1 MKIQNVMATSIKIDT
16 VSATQSLRSMNTALR
31 ASTNAWKAEE
41 VQAKSVGDYL
51 KASQAKYE
59 GLGRSIDQVKEK
71 IKLIQERQKSL
82 DLTTED
88 GKNSYNRYAKQL
100 GVAVKQLSSMT
111 AQQERAKSAMQYQ
124 SSGLASLQSKYRSLT
139 EVNGSYVKRLEAEG
153 KGYEAAVAKL
163 DHYKT
168 SLNNLSKQQ
177 KIQKDELKRIA
188 EESGITSNAYKKQQ
202 VRVNETATSMA
213 KLTSKIKDSKSD
225 VSRYSTGLNELQS
238 KYKSTNSVAKSYV
251 NRLEA
256 EGKKYEAAK
265 TRLNSYKSA
274 VENLTKQQ
282 KIQENELAKIA
293 SESGRSSS
301 AYRAQE
307 VKVNQTATSISKLN
321 SKVKSA
327 QSEVNKLNPNGFN
340 KIANGAKHVTNA
352 ADKMKSSLKNAWEH
366 VKSGATAAAAGIG
379 AVGAAAISGAKK
391 AGNLEQSYKEITNL
405 AVTGGEKQKEAIK
418 NVSEMQRQGRA
429 MSIQYGKSQQDIAD
443 SYEELVKRGYS
454 TKQALG
460 AMRTELQAS
469 VASGDDFKDVVA
481 VSSTTLESFGMR
493 AKTTAQMTYN
503 TKRAVNE
510 LAYAADMTST
520 GFKDLG
526 YGMSYVGSSAHQAG
540 FGLSQ
545 TAAAMGILSNN
556 GLEASKAGTGLNE
569 VINRLSTATGNL
581 LKGDKKNALAKL
593 GIKPK
598 EITTSTGKLK
608 DLSTVFGVLNK
619 HMQGM
624 SKVQKINIMKSL
636 FGMTGEQA
644 GLILTK
650 YNKQLGTLSKQT
662 LRAGKDGDYVAKL
675 AKKNS
680 ETAKMQ
686 MARLKMTGE
695 AFSMT
700 LGAKMLPAINK
711 AGDSLVIFLTKTK
724 DGKKLTQDFANGV
737 GAVAN
742 GLVNLIKWATTHK
755 TEVKWIFGG
764 LLTGYSV
771 VKGAQFLQFLNKTRL
786 AMTELGVLDKSKT
799 AIKGIGS
806 AFKFTGKLAKAG
818 GKGILKAGKAFG
830 KSFVQST
837 KGAVDAVKSV
847 GSLIGK
853 GAKRVGS
860 EIADSGKFLGKQLVK
875 GFKGS
880 VKLVKSIGSSL
891 VNGTK
896 NLVSKSISL
905 GKRIGSAISKGAKST
920 LNFSKSLFGKGNSA
934 GKLTG
939 LLQSARSAGG
949 FKNLTTAGKIGTS
962 AAGIGVAVDT
972 ATSIVKAIKDKAGSR
987 KQYEDVGTAAGKG
1000 IGGAIGL
1007 WFGGPAGAAVGASIG
1022 AKVGKW
1028 GGDAVKSFTNGW
1040 KSKKPPKRFWSLENL
1055 GWSTKDTFNKI
1066 GKWGQGVGKKFG
1078 QGLAKGKSFAK
1089 KNAKAL
1095 ILTAVSPMLGIPA
1108 LLYKN
1113 NSKFHKW
1120 ANGVGKSIK
1129 KGLGSAKKNL
1139 NNFNKA
1145 VSKNVGNF
1153 TKSAGKKYRQFT
1165 SSVSKTFKKHW
1176 NQMYKHS
1183 SKGTKQIMR
1192 SIEKFGKNYV
1202 KINKKYGDETRKN
1215 FGSFSKR
1222 LKKNHGDL
1230 FKTIGQTTKTQLNIE
1245 KKRWTAN
1252 WKNIKSFAG
1261 GVWKGL
1267 TKNAGDMYKSLNAK
1281 THGGLGKV
1289 FNGFKSFGKSIG
1301 DFWKNLWKGV
1311 KNTFDNAIK
1320 GLKDTASNVGKFFSG
1335 KLKVGNIHL
1344 AEGTDWR
1351 KKYGYPAIVND
1362 GSDSPETNNREALID
1377 TDGTL
1382 KLFPNIRNLKW
1393 WMLPG
1398 QHVVSAHDLATMF
1411 GRGVHLASGTFD
1423 FNLLRNYRIRDEK
1436 TPDLLNKLVKINS
1449 RRLKLSLK
1457 TYDEDKERH
1466 EKTKRRREKKD
1477 RESKKTS
1484 RTKTRKDMEY
1494 LDSSFFT
1501 GGKSTG
1507 KIVSVSK
1514 LWLKKYL
1521 ESELPKKT
1529 RKRTRTTRRRSS
1541 SSRASSSSS
1550 RRSTTTTH
1558 RERTTVSASV
1568 RGLGSVRSLAAAIKS
1583 VSGRH
1588 TARVSVSAS
1597 NTKSVKS
1604 LKSALSKVKSKRIKV
1619 SVSGTKSV
1627 KSLSSALKGISKKG
1641 TLKGISSA
1649 SSRLKTLSKR
1659 TKSTKRSLKGLS
1671 SANSK
1676 ASKTNKT
1683 LANQLSKTSSKVKSL
1698 YKAAK
1703 KNKFGKE
1710 IKSQAEEAVKSL
1722 KGKGN
1727 FAKTFESM
1735 TKKFGKDLKSMS
1747 KDSTKEF
1754 KSMWSNIEKTSK
1766 SGENSTHKS
1775 FNTFSSSYKR
1785 GWKSLESGVST
1796 TFDHFWTTMRKTAGK
1811 GLNKVID
1818 VLNSGIGKIDTVIS
1832 NFGGNKNAVHKVGG
1846 VHYATGTGYF
1856 AGRRPITGPTWTILN
1871 DGNDSPET
1879 QNREGIYN
1887 KQTGE
1892 LTVVNGRNVPKLL
1905 DSRHEVFNASEMRD
1919 LGFTH
1924 YASGTGYLKRL
1935 YDQAKHY
1942 WNNPTKTG
1950 DSLFGKITG
1959 LVGAINSLANGML
1972 KDGKN
1977 HGTEWWSQLW
1987 KMVEDKVE
1995 DGGDATLT
2003 GLVKAMAKNG
2013 DGKIY
2018 QWGATGPKEFDCSGL
2033 VMYTLKKDF
2042 GIDYPHF
2049 SGNQYS
2055 VSQHISRS
2063 EAKPGDLVFW
2073 GRNGS
2078 IHVGAYAGGGKYY
2091 SAYGPNGTHGIGMMP
2106 LSSVVGYG
2114 KPLFARVRGL
2124 KQNDD
2129 KHEEVKANTN
2139 LQKLI
2144 KNQVGKGFWKTI
2156 NKIADE
2162 FGDAGGAGNVK
2173 LTGDLT
2179 HKSLQLA
2186 KALKRADPKATAKG
2200 IAALISNAIAES
2212 TLNPGITNGI
2222 GATGLW
2228 QFLGSRRTGL
2238 ENYARNHHGSY
2249 HNAGIQIDY
2258 ALHGDSSRALFKQ
2271 LLEGSRS
2278 PYSMAYQFSQQWEV
2292 GGNDAGHAAHANSLY
2307 KLLKDHGY
2315 ANGGIVS
2322 SPQLAMIG
2330 EGNGPETIVPWD
2342 ITKRAKAYQLMSRTL
2357 KHFKQQDNP
2366 TDQSGDSKILLEILK
2381 VMTLI
2386 EKKLD
2391 TEITE
2396 TRRLAEQPI
2405 NVSGDFNVDGRKFA
2419 RYLRTYL
2426 REFDRQTVVRGRY
2439 NLSDR

>member
-1 MKIQNVMATSIKIDT
+1 MRIQNVMATSIKIDT
-16 VSATQSLRSMNTALR
+16 VSATQSLRSMNTALK

-41 VQAKSVGDYL
+41 VQAKSVGNYL
-51 KASQAKYE
+51 KASQARYE
-59 GLGRSIDQVKEK
+59 GLGRSIDQAKEK
-71 IKLIQERQKSL
+71 IKLIQERQKAL

-88 GKNSYNRYAKQL
+88 GRNSYNRYAKQL
-100 GVAVKQLSSMT
+100 GITVKQLSSMT

-124 SSGLASLQSKYRSLT
+124 TSGLASLQSRYRSLN
-139 EVNGSYVKRLEAEG
+139 EVNSSYVK
-153 KGYEAAVAKL
+153 
-163 DHYKT
+163 
-168 SLNNLSKQQ
+168 
-177 KIQKDELKRIA
+177 
-188 EESGITSNAYKKQQ
+188 
-202 VRVNETATSMA
+202 
-213 KLTSKIKDSKSD
+213 
-225 VSRYSTGLNELQS
+225 
-238 KYKSTNSVAKSYV
+238 
-251 NRLEA
+251 RLEA

-265 TRLNSYKSA
+265 TRLTSYKSA

-282 KIQENELAKIA
+282 KIQESELSRIA
-293 SESGRSSS
+293 SESGKASS
-301 AYRAQE
+301 AYHAQE

-443 SYEELVKRGYS
+443 SYEELVKRGYT

-662 LRAGKDGDYVAKL
+662 LKAGKDGDYVAKL

-786 AMTELGVLDKSKT
+786 AMSELGVLGKLKSIPTGFSTKF
-799 AIKGIGS
+799 AHMAQHISS
-806 AFKFTGKLAKAG
+806 AFSTTKRLAKAG
-818 GKGILKAGKAFG
+818 GKGVSFAAKEMRKSLSKQFG
-830 KSFVQST
+830 LIT
-837 KGAVDAVKSV
+837 KGVK
-847 GSLIGK
+847 GLGK
-853 GAKRVGS
+853 GIWNSAKWAGGQAKS
-860 EIADSGKFLGKQLVK
+860 AGKFLGSEISK
-875 GFKGS
+875 GFKAS
-880 VKLVKSIGSSL
+880 
-891 VNGTK
+891 
-896 NLVSKSISL
+896 
-905 GKRIGSAISKGAKST
+905 
-920 LNFSKSLFGKGNSA
+920 LNFGKGLFGKGSGA
-934 GKLTG
+934 GKLNG
-939 LLQSARSAGG
+939 LLQSAHSAGG
-949 FKNLTTAGKIGTS
+949 FKNLTTAGKVGTGL
-962 AAGIGVAVDT
+962 AGAGVAVDT
-972 ATSIVKAIKDKAGSR
+972 ATSIVKAIKDKVGSR

-1007 WFGGPAGAAVGASIG
+1007 WFGGPAGAAVGATIG

-1040 KSKKPPKRFWSLENL
+1040 KSKKPSKNFWSLENL
-1055 GWSTKDTFNKI
+1055 GWSTKDTFSKI

-1078 QGLAKGKSFAK
+1078 QGLNKGKSFAK
-1089 KNAKAL
+1089 KNAKELA
-1095 ILTAVSPMLGIPA
+1095 LTAISPIVGIPA

-1113 NSKFHKW
+1113 NPKFRKW
-1120 ANGVGKSIK
+1120 ANGVGKSVK
-1129 KGLGSAKKNL
+1129 KGFNSVKKNVS
-1139 NNFNKA
+1139 NFNKS
-1145 VSKNVGNF
+1145 VSKNVGDF

-1192 SIEKFGKNYV
+1192 STEKFGKNYV

-1267 TKNAGDMYKSLNAK
+1267 TKNADDMYKSLNAK

-1311 KNTFDNAIK
+1311 KDTFDNAIK

-1382 KLFPNIRNLKW
+1382 KLFPNVRNLKW

-1398 QHVVSAHDLATMF
+1398 QHVVNAHDLATMF
-1411 GRGVHLASGTFD
+1411 GRSVHLASGTFD

-1436 TPDLLNKLVKINS
+1436 TPDPLNKLVKINS

-1514 LWLKKYL
+1514 SWLKKYL

-1529 RKRTRTTRRRSS
+1529 RKRTRTTRRRPS
-1541 SSRASSSSS
+1541 SSRSSSSSS

-1568 RGLGSVRSLAAAIKS
+1568 RGLGSVRSLAAAIES

-1604 LKSALSKVKSKRIKV
+1604 LKTALSKVKSKRIKV
-1619 SVSGTKSV
+1619 SVSETKSV

-1659 TKSTKRSLKGLS
+1659 TKSTRSSLKGLS

-1676 ASKTNKT
+1676 ASRTNKT

-1846 VHYATGTGYF
+1846 VHYATGTGF
-1856 AGRRPITGPTWTILN
+1856 FGSQRRPIVGKTLAILN
-1871 DGNDSPET
+1871 DGFDSPET
-1879 QNREGIYN
+1879 NNREGIFD
-1887 KQTGE
+1887 KTTGE
-1892 LTVVNGRNVPKLL
+1892 LSVVNGRNVPVVL
-1905 DSRHEVFNASEMRD
+1905 DQRHEVFNASEMRD
-1919 LGFTH
+1919 LGVTRHF
-1924 YASGTGYLKRL
+1924 ASGTGWLKKL
-1935 YDQAKHY
+1935 YEEAKKF
-1942 WNNPTKTG
+1942 WKQPVKTAESNF
-1950 DSLFGKITG
+1950 DKVTG
-1959 LVGAINSLANGML
+1959 LTGAINNLAQSAKKISQAQGVN
-1972 KDGKN
+1972 
-1977 HGTEWWSQLW
+1977 WWSQLW
-1987 KMVEDKVE
+1987 KMVEDKVNDDDLGPAKGLLKAVE
-1995 DGGDATLT
+1995 KLGKGKPYIWGGY
-2003 GLVKAMAKNG
+2003 GVHAKG
-2013 DGKIY
+2013 
-2018 QWGATGPKEFDCSGL
+2018 FDCSGL
-2033 VMYTLKKDF
+2033 VSTALEEYF
-2042 GIDYPHF
+2042 H
-2049 SGNQYS
+2049 SGWGHLDVAGLWS
-2055 VSQHISRS
+2055 HAHEIPKSK
-2063 EAKPGDLVFW
+2063 AKPGDPVFW
-2073 GRNGS
+2073 LPDG
-2078 IHVGAYAGGGKYY
+2078 HVGVYAGHSKYY
-2091 SAYGPNGTHGIGMMP
+2091 SAFGPDIGMHSIFGQDP
-2106 LSSVVGYG
+2106 GT
-2114 KPLFARVRGL
+2114 RGPVFGRF
-2124 KQNDD
+2124 KGINTEGSKTSDD
-2129 KHEEVKANTN
+2129 DVKVKTN
-2139 LQKLI
+2139 NKLQKQI
-2144 KNQVGKGFWKTI
+2144 KIQVGKGFWSTI
-2156 NKIADE
+2156 QKISDKYGEHDDGLQAGKPS
-2162 FGDAGGAGNVK
+2162 GDH
-2173 LTGDLT
+2173 T
-2179 HKSLQLA
+2179 HW
-2186 KALKRADPKATAKG
+2186 LKQAHVPKKYWSAMNFIFTHESSWNPKAYNPQPTPTGHARG
-2200 IAALISNAIAES
+2200 IGQLTDAQMHYVRRHGSVNNAIAQIMGAYDYMNDRYG
-2212 TLNPGITNGI
+2212 NPDK
-2222 GATGLW
+2222 AEAFW
-2228 QFLGSRRTGL
+2228 K
-2238 ENYARNHHGSY
+2238 A
-2249 HNAGIQIDY
+2249 HN
-2258 ALHGDSSRALFKQ
+2258 
-2271 LLEGSRS
+2271 
-2278 PYSMAYQFSQQWEV
+2278 W
-2292 GGNDAGHAAHANSLY
+2292 
-2307 KLLKDHGY
+2307 Y
-2315 ANGGIVS
+2315 ANGDIVTN
-2322 SPQLAMIG
+2322 PQIAVVG

-2342 ITKRAKAYQLMSRTL
+2342 ITKRARAYRLMDRTL
-2357 KHFKQQDNP
+2357 KHFKQQDAP
-2366 TDQSGDSKILLEILK
+2366 TSQGEDSKLLLEILK
-2381 VMTLI
+2381 VMTSI

-2391 TEITE
+2391 SEITE
-2396 TRRLAEQPI
+2396 TRRLGEQPI
-2405 NVSGDFNVDGRKFA
+2405 NISGDFNVDGRKFA
-2419 RYLRTYL
+2419 RYIRTYL

>member
-1 MKIQNVMATSIKIDT
+1 MRWKGGKMRIQNVMATSIKIDT
-16 VSATQSLRSMNTALR
+16 VSATQSLRSMNTALK

-41 VQAKSVGDYL
+41 VQAKSVGNYL
-51 KASQAKYE
+51 KASQARYE
-59 GLGRSIDQVKEK
+59 GLGRSIDQAKEK
-71 IKLIQERQKSL
+71 IKLIQERQKAL

-88 GKNSYNRYAKQL
+88 GRNSYNRYAKQL
-100 GVAVKQLSSMT
+100 GITVKQLSSMT

-124 SSGLASLQSKYRSLT
+124 TSGLASLQSRYRSLN
-139 EVNGSYVKRLEAEG
+139 EVNSSYVK
-153 KGYEAAVAKL
+153 
-163 DHYKT
+163 
-168 SLNNLSKQQ
+168 
-177 KIQKDELKRIA
+177 
-188 EESGITSNAYKKQQ
+188 
-202 VRVNETATSMA
+202 
-213 KLTSKIKDSKSD
+213 
-225 VSRYSTGLNELQS
+225 
-238 KYKSTNSVAKSYV
+238 
-251 NRLEA
+251 RLEA

-265 TRLNSYKSA
+265 TRLTSYKSA

-282 KIQENELAKIA
+282 KIQESELSRIA
-293 SESGRSSS
+293 SESGKASS
-301 AYRAQE
+301 AYHAQE

-352 ADKMKSSLKNAWEH
+352 ADKMKSSLKNTWEH

-443 SYEELVKRGYS
+443 SYEELVKRGYT

-662 LRAGKDGDYVAKL
+662 LKAGKDGDYVAKL

-700 LGAKMLPAINK
+700 LGAKMLPAINR

-742 GLVNLIKWATTHK
+742 GLVDLIKWATTHK

-786 AMTELGVLDKSKT
+786 AMSELGVLSKSKT
-799 AIKGIGS
+799 AIKGVGT
-806 AFKFTGKLAKAG
+806 AFKFTAKLAKAG
-818 GKGILKAGKAFG
+818 GKGILTAGKAFG
-830 KSFVQST
+830 KSFIQSA
-837 KGAVDAVKSV
+837 KGAGSAIKSV
-847 GSLIGK
+847 GSILGK

-860 EIADSGKFLGKQLVK
+860 DLVDSGKFLGKQLVK

-880 VKLVKSIGSSL
+880 VKLGKSIGSSL
-891 VNGTK
+891 VNGAKSLVTK
-896 NLVSKSISL
+896 SVSL
-905 GKRIGSAISKGAKST
+905 GKKIGSAISKGAKST
-920 LNFSKSLFGKGNSA
+920 FKFSESLFEKGNSA

-939 LLQSARSAGG
+939 LLQSAHSAGG
-949 FKNLTTAGKIGTS
+949 FKNLTTAGKVGTGL
-962 AAGIGVAVDT
+962 AGAGVAVDT
-972 ATSIVKAIKDKAGSR
+972 ATSIVKAIKDKVGSR
-987 KQYEDVGTAAGKG
+987 KQYEDVGTSAGKG

-1007 WFGGPAGAAVGASIG
+1007 WFGGPAGAAVGATIG

-1040 KSKKPPKRFWSLENL
+1040 KSKKPPKNFWSLENL
-1055 GWSTKDTFNKI
+1055 GWSTKDTFSKI
-1066 GKWGQGVGKKFG
+1066 GKWGQGVGQKFG
-1078 QGLAKGKSFAK
+1078 QGLNKGKSFAK
-1089 KNAKAL
+1089 KNAKELA
-1095 ILTAVSPMLGIPA
+1095 LTAVSPMLGIPA

-1113 NSKFHKW
+1113 NPKFRKW
-1120 ANGVGKSIK
+1120 ANGVGKSVK
-1129 KGLGSAKKNL
+1129 KGFNSVKKNVG
-1139 NNFNKA
+1139 NFNKS

-1153 TKSAGKKYRQFT
+1153 TKSVGKKYRQFT
-1165 SSVSKTFKKHW
+1165 SSASKTFKKHW
-1176 NQMYKHS
+1176 DQIYKHS

-1192 SIEKFGKNYV
+1192 STEKFGKNYV

-1245 KKRWTAN
+1245 KKRWSAS
-1252 WKNIKSFAG
+1252 WKNIRSFTG

-1267 TKNAGDMYKSLNAK
+1267 TKNAGDMYKSLNSK

-1289 FNGFKSFGKSIG
+1289 LTKFKAFGKSVG
-1301 DFWKNLWKGV
+1301 DFWNNLWKGV
-1311 KNTFDNAIK
+1311 RDTFDRTIK
-1320 GLKDTASNVGKFFSG
+1320 GLKDAAGNVGKFFTG

-1344 AEGTDWR
+1344 ADGTDWK

-1362 GSDSPETNNREALID
+1362 GSDSPETNNREGLID

-1382 KLFPNIRNLKW
+1382 KIFPNVRNLKW

-1398 QHVVSAHDLATMF
+1398 QHVVNAHDLATMF
-1411 GRGVHLASGTFD
+1411 GSGVHLASGTLDFD
-1423 FNLLRNYRIRDEK
+1423 LLKNYKIGDVKTPNLLS
-1436 TPDLLNKLVKINS
+1436 KLVKINS
-1449 RRLKLSLK
+1449 QSLKLKLK
-1457 TYDEDKERH
+1457 TYAEDKERH

-1477 RESKKTS
+1477 RKAK
-1484 RTKTRKDMEY
+1484 RTTRTRKGMEY

-1514 LWLKKYL
+1514 SWLKKYL
-1521 ESELPKKT
+1521 ESKLPKRS
-1529 RKRTRTTRRRSS
+1529 RKRTRTTRHKSS
-1541 SSRASSSSS
+1541 SSRSSS
-1550 RRSTTTTH
+1550 RSRNTTTTR
-1558 RERTTVSASV
+1558 RERTSVSASV
-1568 RGLGSVRSLAAAIKS
+1568 SGLSSVRSLAAAIKA
-1583 VSGRH
+1583 VSGSH
-1588 TARVSVSAS
+1588 TAKITVSAS
-1597 NTKSVKS
+1597 SAKSVKS
-1604 LKSALSKVKSKRIKV
+1604 LKAALSKVKSKRIKV
-1619 SVSGTKSV
+1619 SISGTKSV
-1627 KSLSSALKGISKKG
+1627 KSLLSALKGVGKKS

-1649 SSRLKTLSKR
+1649 SSRLRTLSKR
-1659 TKSTKRSLKGLS
+1659 TKSTKSSIKGLS

-1683 LANQLSKTSSKVKSL
+1683 LASRLSKTSSKVKSL
-1698 YKAAK
+1698 YKSAK

-1710 IKSQAEEAVKSL
+1710 IKSQAQTAVKSL

-1727 FAKTFESM
+1727 FAQTFERM
-1735 TKKFGKDLKSMS
+1735 TKKFDKDLKIMS
-1747 KDSTKEF
+1747 KNSRKEF
-1754 KSMWSNIEKTSK
+1754 KSMWSSIEKTSK
-1766 SGENSTHKS
+1766 SGENATHKS
-1775 FNTFSSSYKR
+1775 LNSFSSKYRR

-1796 TFDHFWTTMRKTAGK
+1796 TFNHFWTTMRKTAGK

-1818 VLNSGIGKIDTVIS
+1818 VLNSGIGKIDTVIG

-1846 VHYATGTGYF
+1846 VHYATGTGYL
-1856 AGRRPITGPTWTILN
+1856 GSQRRPITGPTLAILN
-1871 DGNDSPET
+1871 DGFDSPET
-1879 QNREGIYN
+1879 GNREGVYD
-1887 KQTGE
+1887 KTTGE
-1892 LTVVNGRNVPKLL
+1892 LSVVNGRNVPLVL
-1905 DSRHEVFNASEMRD
+1905 DQRHEVFNASEMRD
-1919 LGFTH
+1919 LGVTRHF
-1924 YASGTGYLKRL
+1924 ASGTGWLKKL
-1935 YDQAKHY
+1935 YEEAKKF
-1942 WNNPTKTG
+1942 WKQPIKTAEAN
-1950 DSLFGKITG
+1950 FGKVTG
-1959 LVGAINSLANGML
+1959 LSGAVNTLTKGMM
-1972 KDGKN
+1972 KVATSQSTK
-1977 HGTEWWSQLW
+1977 WWSQLW
-1987 KMVEDKVE
+1987 KMVQDKVN
-1995 DGGDATLT
+1995 DDDLGPAS
-2003 GLVKAMAKNG
+2003 GLLKAVEKLGRGTSYSQARR
-2013 DGKIY
+2013 Y
-2018 QWGATGPKEFDCSGL
+2018 GPNSYDCSGL
-2033 VMYTLKKDF
+2033 VSKAMNEYYHKNWGPLTVAGLW
-2042 GIDYPHF
+2042 PHA
-2049 SGNQYS
+2049 
-2055 VSQHISRS
+2055 HKISRS
-2063 EAKPGDLVFW
+2063 EARPGDPIFW
-2073 GRNGS
+2073 LPNY
-2078 IHVGAYAGGGKYY
+2078 HVGVYAGGDKYW
-2091 SAYGPNGTHGIGMMP
+2091 SAFSPSAHPQVGMHSIAGSVPGVKPTFARFNGTNTSGND
-2106 LSSVVGYG
+2106 SSNKDV
-2114 KPLFARVRGL
+2114 K
-2124 KQNDD
+2124 
-2129 KHEEVKANTN
+2129 VKANN
-2139 LQKLI
+2139 ALQKFI
-2144 KNQVGKGFWKTI
+2144 KPQVGKGFWQI
-2156 NKIADE
+2156 IQKIHDKY
-2162 FGDAGGAGNVK
+2162 GDKGVLLNGFAIGEGAPARAK
-2173 LTGDLT
+2173 A
-2179 HKSLQLA
+2179 LA
-2186 KALKRADPKATAKG
+2186 KALKRLDPRATRNG
-2200 IAALISNAIAES
+2200 IAAILGNWFFES
-2212 TLNPGITNGI
+2212 GGLNPGISNSAGAI
-2222 GATGLW
+2222 G
-2228 QFLGSRRTGL
+2228 LGQWLDRRPAL
-2238 ENYARNHHGSY
+2238 RAYARRHGKSWKDPATQLNFAMYGDSANTSIFKRILEGHGSISSLAAAFSREWERGGY
-2249 HNAGIQIDY
+2249 
-2258 ALHGDSSRALFKQ
+2258 DSQ
-2271 LLEGSRS
+2271 HVQG
-2278 PYSMAYQFSQQWEV
+2278 
-2292 GGNDAGHAAHANSLY
+2292 ANTVRKIL
-2307 KLLKDHGY
+2307 GY
-2315 ANGGIVS
+2315 ANGGIVTN
-2322 SPQLAMIG
+2322 PQIAVVG

-2342 ITKRAKAYQLMSRTL
+2342 ITKRARAYRLIDRTL
-2357 KHFKQQDNP
+2357 KHFKQQDAP
-2366 TDQSGDSKILLEILK
+2366 TSQGEDSKLLLEILK
-2381 VMTLI
+2381 VMTSI

-2391 TEITE
+2391 SEITE
-2396 TRRLAEQPI
+2396 TRRLGEQPI

>member
-1 MKIQNVMATSIKIDT
+1 MRIQNVMATSIKIDT
-16 VSATQSLRSMNTALR
+16 VSATQSLRSMNTALK
-31 ASTNAWKAEE
+31 ASTSAWKAEE
-41 VQAKSVGDYL
+41 VQAKSVGNYL
-51 KASQAKYE
+51 KASQARYE
-59 GLGRSIDQVKEK
+59 GLGRSIDQAKEK
-71 IKLIQERQKSL
+71 IKLIQERQKAL

-88 GKNSYNRYAKQL
+88 GRNSYNRYARQL
-100 GVAVKQLSSMT
+100 GITVKQLSSMI
-111 AQQERAKSAMQYQ
+111 AQQKRARSSLSYE
-124 SSGLASLQSKYRSLT
+124 SSGLAELQKHYRESISLNKSYVDRLESEGKTYLANKARVSGYRNSIANLTKQYEAQSKELNRIAS
-139 EVNGSYVKRLEAEG
+139 ESG
-153 KGYEAAVAKL
+153 
-163 DHYKT
+163 KT
-168 SLNNLSKQQ
+168 SS
-177 KIQKDELKRIA
+177 
-188 EESGITSNAYKKQQ
+188 AYKVQQ
-202 VRVNETATSMA
+202 TRVNETAT
-213 KLTSKIKDSKSD
+213 
-225 VSRYSTGLNELQS
+225 
-238 KYKSTNSVAKSYV
+238 
-251 NRLEA
+251 
-256 EGKKYEAAK
+256 
-265 TRLNSYKSA
+265 
-274 VENLTKQQ
+274 
-282 KIQENELAKIA
+282 
-293 SESGRSSS
+293 
-301 AYRAQE
+301 
-307 VKVNQTATSISKLN
+307 
-321 SKVKSA
+321 
-327 QSEVNKLNPNGFN
+327 
-340 KIANGAKHVTNA
+340 
-352 ADKMKSSLKNAWEH
+352 
-366 VKSGATAAAAGIG
+366 
-379 AVGAAAISGAKK
+379 
-391 AGNLEQSYKEITNL
+391 
-405 AVTGGEKQKEAIK
+405 
-418 NVSEMQRQGRA
+418 
-429 MSIQYGKSQQDIAD
+429 
-443 SYEELVKRGYS
+443 
-454 TKQALG
+454 
-460 AMRTELQAS
+460 
-469 VASGDDFKDVVA
+469 
-481 VSSTTLESFGMR
+481 
-493 AKTTAQMTYN
+493 
-503 TKRAVNE
+503 
-510 LAYAADMTST
+510 
-520 GFKDLG
+520 
-526 YGMSYVGSSAHQAG
+526 
-540 FGLSQ
+540 
-545 TAAAMGILSNN
+545 
-556 GLEASKAGTGLNE
+556 
-569 VINRLSTATGNL
+569 
-581 LKGDKKNALAKL
+581 
-593 GIKPK
+593 
-598 EITTSTGKLK
+598 
-608 DLSTVFGVLNK
+608 
-619 HMQGM
+619 
-624 SKVQKINIMKSL
+624 
-636 FGMTGEQA
+636 
-644 GLILTK
+644 
-650 YNKQLGTLSKQT
+650 
-662 LRAGKDGDYVAKL
+662 
-675 AKKNS
+675 
-680 ETAKMQ
+680 
-686 MARLKMTGE
+686 
-695 AFSMT
+695 
-700 LGAKMLPAINK
+700 AINK
-711 AGDSLVIFLTKTK
+711 AKSAVSGLESEN
-724 DGKKLTQDFANGV
+724 KKLNPSIWDKIKSKISGV
-737 GAVAN
+737 NEKAVE
-742 GLVNLIKWATTHK
+742 THK
-755 TEVKWIFGG
+755 TLKEVFMGSALGNAVSNAASNLGSSLKSAYEEGMQLNLG
-764 LLTGYSV
+764 LAKINGRFKSMGMNNREIKALDKQIGELKANTDLAGDSASDLQAHMLNWSTIGNKGAMQMAKTVAGIGDSSKLSGQQIAQLSASLMRVGSTGKVTYSSLSRITKAAPSFMETLAKGAGMSQSKLRDLLKTGNVTQKQFQTWMANASKFANESFKGYSQTQA
-771 VKGAQFLQFLNKTRL
+771 GALKSMTVAKQKLEQQFTKPIFDAKTSGLQALKDI
-786 AMTELGVLDKSKT
+786 MTSKEVMSGANQLGKAISDTIGYLDKHKADITGVTKDIVSLGVSIGKETWKDASGIIMDIGKSFGLISGNAKKSKDPLHVLKLSMDGLAKNKT
-799 AIKGIGS
+799 AIQWISKAIIAMAAAKGISHVGMGLLGVANNGYKAYKNIKALRNGFKGLQDIKDLKGPEH
-806 AFKFTGKLAKAG
+806 AFAHLGQTIGKLAPK
-818 GKGILKAGKAFG
+818 
-830 KSFVQST
+830 
-837 KGAVDAVKSV
+837 
-847 GSLIGK
+847 
-853 GAKRVGS
+853 
-860 EIADSGKFLGKQLVK
+860 VK
-875 GFKGS
+875 GLFNQKG
-880 VKLVKSIGSSL
+880 G
-891 VNGTK
+891 
-896 NLVSKSISL
+896 
-905 GKRIGSAISKGAKST
+905 
-920 LNFSKSLFGKGNSA
+920 A
-934 GKLTG
+934 GKLSG

-962 AAGIGVAVDT
+962 AAGVGVTVDT

-1055 GWSTKDTFNKI
+1055 GWSTKDTFTKI

-1089 KNAKAL
+1089 KNAKELA
-1095 ILTAVSPMLGIPA
+1095 LTAVSPMLGIPA

-1113 NSKFHKW
+1113 NPKFRKW

-1129 KGLGSAKKNL
+1129 KGLGSAKKNV

-1153 TKSAGKKYRQFT
+1153 TKSASKKYRQFT

-1301 DFWKNLWKGV
+1301 DFWKNLWKDV
-1311 KNTFDNAIK
+1311 KDTFDNAIK

-1351 KKYGYPAIVND
+1351 KKYGYSAIVND

-1398 QHVVSAHDLATMF
+1398 QHVVNAHDLATMF

-1484 RTKTRKDMEY
+1484 RTHTRKDMEY

-1514 LWLKKYL
+1514 SWLKKYL

-1541 SSRASSSSS
+1541 SSRSSSSSS
-1550 RRSTTTTH
+1550 RRSTTTTR

-1583 VSGRH
+1583 VSGKH

-1627 KSLSSALKGISKKG
+1627 KSLSSALNGISKKG

-1659 TKSTKRSLKGLS
+1659 TKSTRSSLKGLS

-1676 ASKTNKT
+1676 ASRTNKT

-1796 TFDHFWTTMRKTAGK
+1796 NFDHFWTTMRKTAGK

-1818 VLNSGIGKIDTVIS
+1818 VLNSGIGKIDTVIG

-1856 AGRRPITGPTWTILN
+1856 AGRRPITRPTWTVLN

-1972 KDGKN
+1972 KSGQKQ
-1977 HGTEWWSQLW
+1977 GAEWWSQLW

-1995 DGGDATLT
+1995 DDGDATLT

-2013 DGKIY
+2013 HGKIY

-2073 GRNGS
+2073 GRNGG
-2078 IHVGAYAGGGKYY
+2078 IHVGAYAGHNQYY

-2124 KQNDD
+2124 KQKDD
-2129 KHEEVKANTN
+2129 KHEEVKANTK

-2156 NKIADE
+2156 SKIADK

-2179 HKSLQLA
+2179 QKSLQLA

-2212 TLNPGITNGI
+2212 TLNAGVTNGS

-2228 QFLGSRRTGL
+2228 QFLGSRRVGL
-2238 ENYARNHHGSY
+2238 ENYARRHGGSY

-2258 ALHGDSSRALFKQ
+2258 ALHGDSSRALFKE

-2278 PYSMAYQFSQQWEV
+2278 PYSMAYQFSRQWEI
-2292 GGNDAGHAAHANSLY
+2292 GGNDAGHAAHADSLY

-2315 ANGGIVS
+2315 ANGGVIS
-2322 SPQLAMIG
+2322 SPQLAMVG
-2330 EGNGPETIVPWD
+2330 EGNGPETIIPWD
-2342 ITKRAKAYQLMSRTL
+2342 ITKRARAYRLMDRTL
-2357 KHFKQQDNP
+2357 KHFKQQDDP
-2366 TDQSGDSKILLEILK
+2366 TSQGEDSKILLEILK
-2381 VMTLI
+2381 VMTSI
-2386 EKKLD
+2386 EKKID
-2391 TEITE
+2391 SEITE
-2396 TRRLAEQPI
+2396 TRKLGEQPI

-2419 RYLRTYL
+2419 RYIRTYL

>member
-1 MKIQNVMATSIKIDT
+1 MRIQNVMATSIKIDT
-16 VSATQSLRSMNTALR
+16 VSATQSLRSMNTALK

-41 VQAKSVGDYL
+41 VQAKSVGNYL
-51 KASQAKYE
+51 KASQARYE
-59 GLGRSIDQVKEK
+59 GLGRSIDQAKEK
-71 IKLIQERQKSL
+71 IKLIQERQKAL

-88 GKNSYNRYAKQL
+88 GRNSYNRYAKQL
-100 GVAVKQLSSMT
+100 GITVKQLSSMT

-124 SSGLASLQSKYRSLT
+124 TSGLASLQSRYRSLN
-139 EVNGSYVKRLEAEG
+139 EVNSSYVK
-153 KGYEAAVAKL
+153 
-163 DHYKT
+163 
-168 SLNNLSKQQ
+168 
-177 KIQKDELKRIA
+177 
-188 EESGITSNAYKKQQ
+188 
-202 VRVNETATSMA
+202 
-213 KLTSKIKDSKSD
+213 
-225 VSRYSTGLNELQS
+225 
-238 KYKSTNSVAKSYV
+238 
-251 NRLEA
+251 RLEA

-265 TRLNSYKSA
+265 TRLTSYKSA

-282 KIQENELAKIA
+282 KIQESELSRIA
-293 SESGRSSS
+293 SESGKASS
-301 AYRAQE
+301 AYHAQE

-352 ADKMKSSLKNAWEH
+352 ADKMKSSLKNTWEH

-443 SYEELVKRGYS
+443 SYEELVKRGYT

-662 LRAGKDGDYVAKL
+662 LKAGKDGDYVAKL

-700 LGAKMLPAINK
+700 LGAKMLPAINR

-742 GLVNLIKWATTHK
+742 GLVDLIKWATTHK

-837 KGAVDAVKSV
+837 KGAGDAVKSV

-860 EIADSGKFLGKQLVK
+860 DIADSGKFLGKQLVK

-880 VKLVKSIGSSL
+880 VKLGKSIGSSL

-939 LLQSARSAGG
+939 LLQSAHSAGG

-962 AAGIGVAVDT
+962 TAGVGVAVDT

-1007 WFGGPAGAAVGASIG
+1007 WFGGPAGAAVGATIG

-1040 KSKKPPKRFWSLENL
+1040 KSKKPPKNFWSLENL
-1055 GWSTKDTFNKI
+1055 GWSTKDTFSKI

-1089 KNAKAL
+1089 KNAKELA
-1095 ILTAVSPMLGIPA
+1095 LTAVSPMLGIPA

-1113 NSKFHKW
+1113 NPKFRKW

-1129 KGLGSAKKNL
+1129 KGLGSAKKNVS
-1139 NNFNKA
+1139 NFNKS

-1245 KKRWTAN
+1245 KKRWSAS
-1252 WKNIKSFAG
+1252 WKNIRSFAG

-1267 TKNAGDMYKSLNAK
+1267 TKNAGDMYKSLNSK

-1289 FNGFKSFGKSIG
+1289 LTKFKAFGKSVG
-1301 DFWKNLWKGV
+1301 DFWNDLWKGV
-1311 KNTFDNAIK
+1311 KDTFDNTIK
-1320 GLKDTASNVGKFFSG
+1320 GLKDTANNVGKFFSG

-1344 AEGTDWR
+1344 ADGTDWK

-1382 KLFPNIRNLKW
+1382 KLFPNVRNLKW

-1398 QHVVSAHDLATMF
+1398 QHVVNAHDLATMF
-1411 GRGVHLASGTFD
+1411 GSGVHLASGTLDFD
-1423 FNLLRNYRIRDEK
+1423 LLKNYKIGDVKTPNLLS
-1436 TPDLLNKLVKINS
+1436 KLVKINS
-1449 RRLKLSLK
+1449 QSLKLKLK
-1457 TYDEDKERH
+1457 TYAEDKERH

-1477 RESKKTS
+1477 RKAK
-1484 RTKTRKDMEY
+1484 RTTRTRKGMEY

-1514 LWLKKYL
+1514 SWLKKYL
-1521 ESELPKKT
+1521 ESKLPKRS
-1529 RKRTRTTRRRSS
+1529 RKRTRTTRHKSS
-1541 SSRASSSSS
+1541 SSRSSS
-1550 RRSTTTTH
+1550 RSRNTTTTR
-1558 RERTTVSASV
+1558 RERTSVSASV
-1568 RGLGSVRSLAAAIKS
+1568 SGLSSVRSLAAAIKA
-1583 VSGRH
+1583 VSGSH
-1588 TARVSVSAS
+1588 TAKITVSAS
-1597 NTKSVKS
+1597 SAKSVKS
-1604 LKSALSKVKSKRIKV
+1604 LKAALSKVKSKRIKV
-1619 SVSGTKSV
+1619 SISGTKSV
-1627 KSLSSALKGISKKG
+1627 KSLLSALKGVGKKS

-1659 TKSTKRSLKGLS
+1659 TKSTRSSLKGLS

-1747 KDSTKEF
+1747 KVSTKEF

-1766 SGENSTHKS
+1766 SGENATQKS
-1775 FNTFSSSYKR
+1775 FNSFDSKYKR
-1785 GWKSLESGVST
+1785 GWKSLESGVAT
-1796 TFDHFWTTMRKTAGK
+1796 TFNHFWTTMGKTAVK
-1811 GLNKVID
+1811 GINKVIAI
-1818 VLNSGIGKIDTVIS
+1818 LNSGIGKIDTVIG

-1846 VHYATGTGYF
+1846 VHYATGTGF
-1856 AGRRPITGPTWTILN
+1856 FGSQRRPIVGPTLAILN
-1871 DGNDSPET
+1871 DGFDSPET
-1879 QNREGIYN
+1879 NNREGIFD
-1887 KQTGE
+1887 KTTGE
-1892 LTVVNGRNVPKLL
+1892 LSVVNGRNVPVVL
-1905 DSRHEVFNASEMRD
+1905 DQRHEVFNASEMRN
-1919 LGFTH
+1919 LGVTRHF
-1924 YASGTGYLKRL
+1924 ASGTGWLKKL
-1935 YDQAKHY
+1935 YEEAKKF
-1942 WNNPTKTG
+1942 WKQPIKTG
-1950 DSLFGKITG
+1950 DSNFDKITG
-1959 LVGAINSLANGML
+1959 LTGAINNLAKSAKKIGQAQGV
-1972 KDGKN
+1972 K
-1977 HGTEWWSQLW
+1977 WWSQLW
-1987 KMVEDKVE
+1987 KMVENKVNDDDLGPAKGLLKAVE
-1995 DGGDATLT
+1995 KLGEGKPYIWGGY
-2003 GLVKAMAKNG
+2003 GVHAKG
-2013 DGKIY
+2013 
-2018 QWGATGPKEFDCSGL
+2018 FDCSGL
-2033 VMYTLKKDF
+2033 VSTALEEYF
-2042 GIDYPHF
+2042 H
-2049 SGNQYS
+2049 SGWGHLDVAGLWS
-2055 VSQHISRS
+2055 HAHEIPKSK
-2063 EAKPGDLVFW
+2063 AKPGDPVFW
-2073 GRNGS
+2073 LPDG
-2078 IHVGAYAGGGKYY
+2078 HVGVYAGHNKYY
-2091 SAYGPNGTHGIGMMP
+2091 SAFGPDIGMHSIFGQDP
-2106 LSSVVGYG
+2106 GT
-2114 KPLFARVRGL
+2114 RGPVFGRF
-2124 KQNDD
+2124 KGINTEGSKTSDD
-2129 KHEEVKANTN
+2129 DVKVKTN
-2139 LQKLI
+2139 NKLQKQI
-2144 KNQVGKGFWKTI
+2144 RSQVGKGFWSTI
-2156 NKIADE
+2156 QKISDKYGEHDDGLQAGKPS
-2162 FGDAGGAGNVK
+2162 GDH
-2173 LTGDLT
+2173 T
-2179 HKSLQLA
+2179 HW
-2186 KALKRADPKATAKG
+2186 LKQAHVPKRYWSAMNFIFTHESSWNPKAYNPQPTPTGHAHG
-2200 IAALISNAIAES
+2200 IGQLTDGQMHYVKRHGSVNNAIAQIMGAYDYMNDRYG
-2212 TLNPGITNGI
+2212 NPDK
-2222 GATGLW
+2222 AEAFW
-2228 QFLGSRRTGL
+2228 
-2238 ENYARNHHGSY
+2238 
-2249 HNAGIQIDY
+2249 
-2258 ALHGDSSRALFKQ
+2258 K
-2271 LLEGSRS
+2271 
-2278 PYSMAYQFSQQWEV
+2278 
-2292 GGNDAGHAAHANSLY
+2292 AHSW
-2307 KLLKDHGY
+2307 Y

-2322 SPQLAMIG
+2322 GPQLAMVG

-2342 ITKRAKAYQLMSRTL
+2342 ITKRARAYRLMDRTL
-2357 KHFKQQDNP
+2357 KHFKQQDAP
-2366 TDQSGDSKILLEILK
+2366 TNQGEDSKILLEILK
-2381 VMTLI
+2381 VMTSI

-2391 TEITE
+2391 SEITE
-2396 TRRLAEQPI
+2396 TRRLGEQPI

-2419 RYLRTYL
+2419 RYIRTYL

>member
-1 MKIQNVMATSIKIDT
+1 MRWKGGKMRIQNVMATSIKIDT
-16 VSATQSLRSMNTALR
+16 VSATQSLRSMNTALK

-71 IKLIQERQKSL
+71 IKLIQERQKAL

-111 AQQERAKSAMQYQ
+111 AQQERAKSAMKYQ
-124 SSGLASLQSKYRSLT
+124 TSGLASLQSRYRSLN
-139 EVNGSYVKRLEAEG
+139 EVNSSYVK
-153 KGYEAAVAKL
+153 
-163 DHYKT
+163 
-168 SLNNLSKQQ
+168 
-177 KIQKDELKRIA
+177 
-188 EESGITSNAYKKQQ
+188 
-202 VRVNETATSMA
+202 
-213 KLTSKIKDSKSD
+213 
-225 VSRYSTGLNELQS
+225 
-238 KYKSTNSVAKSYV
+238 
-251 NRLEA
+251 RLEA

-265 TRLNSYKSA
+265 TRLASYKSA

-282 KIQENELAKIA
+282 KIQESELSRIA
-293 SESGRSSS
+293 SESGKASS
-301 AYRAQE
+301 AYHAQE

-352 ADKMKSSLKNAWEH
+352 ADKMKAGLKGAWEH
-366 VKSGATAAAAGIG
+366 VKTGATAAAAGIG
-379 AVGAAAISGAKK
+379 AVGAAAVSGAKK
-391 AGNLEQSYKEITNL
+391 AGDLEQSYREITNL
-405 AVTGGEKQKEAIK
+405 AVTGGEKQKEAVE
-418 NVSEMQRQGRA
+418 NVTKMQKQGRD
-429 MSIQYGKSQQDIAD
+429 MSIQYGKSQQSIAEAF
-443 SYEELVKRGYS
+443 EELVKRGYS

-460 AMRTELQAS
+460 AMRTELQGS
-469 VASGDDFKDVVA
+469 VASGDDFKDVVS

-493 AKTTAQMTYN
+493 AKSVSQMTRN

-540 FGLSQ
+540 FSLSE
-545 TAAAMGILSNN
+545 TASAMGILSNN
-556 GLEASKAGTGLNE
+556 GLEASKAGTGLNQ
-569 VINRLSTATGNL
+569 VINRLSDATGKL
-581 LKGDKKNALAKL
+581 LKGDNKNALAKL
-593 GIKPK
+593 GITPR
-598 EITTSTGKLK
+598 EITTSTGQLK
-608 DLSTVFGVLNK
+608 SLSTVFGVLNK

-644 GLILTK
+644 GLILAK
-650 YNKQLGTLSKQT
+650 YNKQLGDLSKGT
-662 LRAGKDGDYVAKL
+662 LKAGKDGQYVANL
-675 AKKNS
+675 ASKNS
-680 ETAKMQ
+680 QTAKMQ
-686 MARLKMTGE
+686 MARLKEAGE
-695 AFSMT
+695 AFTMT

-711 AGDSLVIFLTKTK
+711 AGDELVVFLTKSK
-724 DGKKLTQDFANGV
+724 DGKKLTKDFANGV
-737 GAVAN
+737 EALSN
-742 GLVNLIKWATTHK
+742 GLVKMIEWIAHHQTETKLIAT
-755 TEVKWIFGG
+755 G
-764 LLTGYSV
+764 LGAAYGV
-771 VKGAQFLQFLNKTRL
+771 VKLANMVQWLNETRL
-786 AMTELGVLDKSKT
+786 ALKGLNVSKHLLDISDKT
-799 AIKGIGS
+799 AIKWVNLKDKVTS
-806 AFKFTGKLAKAG
+806 LGKTLKNSRLANLAT
-818 GKGILKAGKAFG
+818 KAGKDIVTGF
-830 KSFVQST
+830 K
-837 KGAVDAVKSV
+837 KGAV
-847 GSLIGK
+847 GIGK
-853 GAKRVGS
+853 AGKWLGS
-860 EIADSGKFLGKQLVK
+860 KLLSG
-875 GFKGS
+875 
-880 VKLVKSIGSSL
+880 
-891 VNGTK
+891 
-896 NLVSKSISL
+896 SKAL
-905 GKRIGSAISKGAKST
+905 ISK
-920 LNFSKSLFGKGNSA
+920 
-934 GKLTG
+934 
-939 LLQSARSAGG
+939 
-949 FKNLTTAGKIGTS
+949 
-962 AAGIGVAVDT
+962 
-972 ATSIVKAIKDKAGSR
+972 ATELGR
-987 KQYEDVGTAAGKG
+987 K
-1000 IGGAIGL
+1000 IGGAISKAVKATTKFSMGKRL
-1007 WFGGPAGAAVGASIG
+1007 ATGAVAGAAVAAPEVINAVKDRHSADKRSQDIGGAVGALAGGTLTSMIPVVGPMLAPVGAIIG
-1022 AKVGKW
+1022 KYAGRW
-1028 GGDAVKSFTNGW
+1028 GGQAVNNFTKGW
-1040 KSKKPPKRFWSLENL
+1040 QKNKPPKKFWSLENL
-1055 GWSTKDTFNKI
+1055 GWSTHDMFNKI
-1066 GKWGQGVGKKFG
+1066 GKWGGQVGKKFG
-1078 QGLAKGKSFAK
+1078 RSLNKGKSWVK
-1089 KNAKAL
+1089 KNSKELA
-1095 ILTAVSPMLGIPA
+1095 LTAVNPIAGIPT

-1113 NSKFHKW
+1113 NPKFRKW
-1120 ANGVGKSIK
+1120 ANGVAKNIKGGLNKAKKSIT
-1129 KGLGSAKKNL
+1129 GFKNSV
-1139 NNFNKA
+1139 NK
-1145 VSKNVGNF
+1145 N
-1153 TKSAGKKYRQFT
+1153 
-1165 SSVSKTFKKHW
+1165 FKKAW
-1176 NQMYKHS
+1176 DSAYKHA

-1192 SIEKFGKNYV
+1192 STEKFAKNYV
-1202 KINKKYGDETRKN
+1202 KTNKKANSETVKN

-1230 FKTIGQTTKTQLNIE
+1230 FKTIGQTAKKQLAIE
-1245 KKRWTAN
+1245 KKRWSSN
-1252 WKNIKSFAG
+1252 WKNIKTTAQG
-1261 GVWKGL
+1261 IWKGL
-1267 TKNAGDMYKSLNAK
+1267 NRNASDMYKKLNSK

-1289 FNGFKSFGKSIG
+1289 LTKFKAFGKSVG
-1301 DFWKNLWKGV
+1301 DFWNNLWKGV
-1311 KNTFDNAIK
+1311 RDTFDRTIK
-1320 GLKDTASNVGKFFSG
+1320 GLKDAAGNVGKFFTG

-1344 AEGTDWR
+1344 ADGTDWK

-1362 GSDSPETNNREALID
+1362 GSDSPETNNREGLID

-1382 KLFPNIRNLKW
+1382 KIFPNVRNLKW

-1398 QHVVSAHDLATMF
+1398 QHVVNAHDLATMF
-1411 GRGVHLASGTFD
+1411 GSGVHLASGTLDFD
-1423 FNLLRNYRIRDEK
+1423 LLKNYKIGDVKTPNLLS
-1436 TPDLLNKLVKINS
+1436 KLVKINS
-1449 RRLKLSLK
+1449 QSLKLKLK
-1457 TYDEDKERH
+1457 TYAEDKERH

-1477 RESKKTS
+1477 RKAK
-1484 RTKTRKDMEY
+1484 RTTRTRKGMEY

-1514 LWLKKYL
+1514 SWLKKYL
-1521 ESELPKKT
+1521 ESKLPKRS
-1529 RKRTRTTRRRSS
+1529 RKRTRTTRHKSS
-1541 SSRASSSSS
+1541 SSRSSS
-1550 RRSTTTTH
+1550 RSRNTTTTR
-1558 RERTTVSASV
+1558 RERTSVSASV
-1568 RGLGSVRSLAAAIKS
+1568 SGLSSVRSLAAAIKA
-1583 VSGRH
+1583 VSGSH
-1588 TARVSVSAS
+1588 TAKITVSAS

-1659 TKSTKRSLKGLS
+1659 TKSTRSSLKGLS

-1747 KDSTKEF
+1747 KVSTKEF

-1785 GWKSLESGVST
+1785 GWKSLESGVSA

-1818 VLNSGIGKIDTVIS
+1818 VLNSGIGKINTVIS

-1856 AGRRPITGPTWTILN
+1856 AGRRPITRPTWTILN

-1892 LTVVNGRNVPKLL
+1892 LTVVSGRNVPKLL
-1905 DSRHEVFNASEMRD
+1905 DSRHEVFSASEMRD

-1972 KDGKN
+1972 KDGKK

-2013 DGKIY
+2013 HGKIY

-2073 GRNGS
+2073 GRNGG
-2078 IHVGAYAGGGKYY
+2078 IHVGAYAGHNQYY

-2124 KQNDD
+2124 KQKDD
-2129 KHEEVKANTN
+2129 KHEEVKANTK

-2156 NKIADE
+2156 SKIADK

-2179 HKSLQLA
+2179 QKSLQLA

-2212 TLNPGITNGI
+2212 TLNAGVTNGS

-2228 QFLGSRRTGL
+2228 QFLGSRRVGL
-2238 ENYARNHHGSY
+2238 ENYARRHGGSY

-2258 ALHGDSSRALFKQ
+2258 ALHGDSSRALFKE

-2278 PYSMAYQFSQQWEV
+2278 PYSMAYQFSRQWEI
-2292 GGNDAGHAAHANSLY
+2292 GGNDAGHAAHADSLY

-2315 ANGGIVS
+2315 ANGGIIS
-2322 SPQLAMIG
+2322 SPQLAMVG

-2342 ITKRAKAYQLMSRTL
+2342 ITKRARAYRLMDRTL
-2357 KHFKQQDNP
+2357 KHFKQQDAP
-2366 TDQSGDSKILLEILK
+2366 TNQGEDSKILLEILK
-2381 VMTLI
+2381 VMTSI

-2391 TEITE
+2391 SEITE
-2396 TRRLAEQPI
+2396 TRRLGEQPI

-2419 RYLRTYL
+2419 RYIRTYL

>member
-1 MKIQNVMATSIKIDT
+1 MRWKGGKMRIQNVMATSIKIDT
-16 VSATQSLRSMNTALR
+16 VSATQSLRSMNTALK

-41 VQAKSVGDYL
+41 VQAKSVGNYL
-51 KASQAKYE
+51 KASQVRYE
-59 GLGRSIDQVKEK
+59 GLGRSIDQAKEK
-71 IKLIQERQKSL
+71 IKLIQERQKAL

-88 GKNSYNRYAKQL
+88 GRNSYNRYAKQL
-100 GVAVKQLSSMT
+100 GITVKQLSSMT

-124 SSGLASLQSKYRSLT
+124 TSGLASLQSRYRSLN
-139 EVNGSYVKRLEAEG
+139 EVNSSYVK
-153 KGYEAAVAKL
+153 
-163 DHYKT
+163 
-168 SLNNLSKQQ
+168 
-177 KIQKDELKRIA
+177 
-188 EESGITSNAYKKQQ
+188 
-202 VRVNETATSMA
+202 
-213 KLTSKIKDSKSD
+213 
-225 VSRYSTGLNELQS
+225 
-238 KYKSTNSVAKSYV
+238 
-251 NRLEA
+251 RLEA

-265 TRLNSYKSA
+265 TKLNSYKSA

-282 KIQENELAKIA
+282 KIQESELSRIA
-293 SESGRSSS
+293 SESGKASS
-301 AYRAQE
+301 AYHAQE

-662 LRAGKDGDYVAKL
+662 LKAGKDGDYVAKL
-675 AKKNS
+675 ARKNS

-737 GAVAN
+737 GTVAN

-837 KGAVDAVKSV
+837 KGAGDAVKSV

-860 EIADSGKFLGKQLVK
+860 DIADSGKFLGKQLVK

-880 VKLVKSIGSSL
+880 VKLGKSIGSSL

-962 AAGIGVAVDT
+962 AAGVGVAVDT

-1055 GWSTKDTFNKI
+1055 GWSTKDTFTKI

-1089 KNAKAL
+1089 KNAKELA
-1095 ILTAVSPMLGIPA
+1095 LTAVSPLLGIPA

-1113 NSKFHKW
+1113 NPKFRKW
-1120 ANGVGKSIK
+1120 AEGVGKNIK
-1129 KGLGSAKKNL
+1129 KELGSAKKNVS
-1139 NNFNKA
+1139 NFNKSVA
-1145 VSKNVGNF
+1145 KNVGNF

-1192 SIEKFGKNYV
+1192 STEKFGKNYV

-1289 FNGFKSFGKSIG
+1289 FNGFKSFGKSVG

-1311 KNTFDNAIK
+1311 KDTFDNAIK

-1344 AEGTDWR
+1344 AEGTDWK

-1398 QHVVSAHDLATMF
+1398 QHVVNAHDLATMF

-1484 RTKTRKDMEY
+1484 RAKTRKDMEY

-1514 LWLKKYL
+1514 SWLKKYL

-1568 RGLGSVRSLAAAIKS
+1568 RGLGSVRSLAAAIKA
-1583 VSGRH
+1583 VSGSH
-1588 TARVSVSAS
+1588 TAKITVLASSA
-1597 NTKSVKS
+1597 KSVKS
-1604 LKSALSKVKSKRIKV
+1604 LKAALSKVKSKRIKV
-1619 SVSGTKSV
+1619 SISGTKSV
-1627 KSLSSALKGISKKG
+1627 KSLSSALKGVGRKS

-1649 SSRLKTLSKR
+1649 SSRLRTLSKR
-1659 TKSTKRSLKGLS
+1659 TKSTKSSIKGLS

-1683 LANQLSKTSSKVKSL
+1683 LASRLSKTSSKVKSL

-1727 FAKTFESM
+1727 FAKTFENM

-1747 KDSTKEF
+1747 KDSRKEF

-1766 SGENSTHKS
+1766 SGENATQKS
-1775 FNTFSSSYKR
+1775 FNSFDSKYKR

-1796 TFDHFWTTMRKTAGK
+1796 TFNHFWTTMRKTAGK
-1811 GLNKVID
+1811 GINKVID
-1818 VLNSGIGKIDTVIS
+1818 VLNAGIGKIDTVIG

-1846 VHYATGTGYF
+1846 VHYATGTGF
-1856 AGRRPITGPTWTILN
+1856 LNSQRRPITGPTLAILN
-1871 DGNDSPET
+1871 DGFDSPET
-1879 QNREGIYN
+1879 NNREGILD
-1887 KQTGE
+1887 KTTGE
-1892 LTVVNGRNVPKLL
+1892 LSVVNGRNVPVML
-1905 DSRHEVFNASEMRD
+1905 DQRHEVFNASEMRD
-1919 LGFTH
+1919 LGVTRHFAT
-1924 YASGTGYLKRL
+1924 GTGWLKKL
-1935 YDQAKHY
+1935 YEEAKKF
-1942 WNNPTKTG
+1942 WKQPIKTG
-1950 DSLFGKITG
+1950 EANFGKVTS
-1959 LVGAINSLANGML
+1959 LNGAVQTLSKGMI
-1972 KDGKN
+1972 KIATNQSTK
-1977 HGTEWWSQLW
+1977 WWSQLW
-1987 KMVEDKVE
+1987 KMVQNKVN
-1995 DGGDATLT
+1995 DDDSGPAS
-2003 GLVKAMAKNG
+2003 GLLKAVEKLGRGTSYSQARR
-2013 DGKIY
+2013 Y
-2018 QWGATGPKEFDCSGL
+2018 GPNSYDCSGL
-2033 VMYTLKKDF
+2033 VSKAMNEYYHKNWGPLTVAGLW
-2042 GIDYPHF
+2042 PHA
-2049 SGNQYS
+2049 
-2055 VSQHISRS
+2055 HKISRL
-2063 EAKPGDLVFW
+2063 EARPGDPIFW
-2073 GRNGS
+2073 LPNY
-2078 IHVGAYAGGGKYY
+2078 HVGVYAGGDRYW
-2091 SAYGPNGTHGIGMMP
+2091 SAFSPSAHPQVGMH
-2106 LSSVVGYG
+2106 SIAGSVPGV
-2114 KPLFARVRGL
+2114 KPTFARFDGI
-2124 KQNDD
+2124 
-2129 KHEEVKANTN
+2129 NTN
-2139 LQKLI
+2139 GNDSDSKDVKIKTNNTLQKFI
-2144 KNQVGKGFWKTI
+2144 KPQVGKGFWRTVQ
-2156 NKIADE
+2156 KIADKY
-2162 FGDAGGAGNVK
+2162 GDKGGLLNGFAV
-2173 LTGDLT
+2173 GDG
-2179 HKSLQLA
+2179 SSARARALA
-2186 KALKRADPKATAKG
+2186 KALKRLDPKATRNG
-2200 IAALISNAIAES
+2200 IIAILGNWFFES
-2212 TLNPGITNGI
+2212 GGLNPGIANSG
-2222 GATGLW
+2222 GALGLGQW
-2228 QFLGSRRTGL
+2228 LDRGPALRA
-2238 ENYARNHHGSY
+2238 YARRHGKSWKDPATQLNFAMYGDGANTPIFKRILEGHGSIASLAAAFSREWERGGY
-2249 HNAGIQIDY
+2249 
-2258 ALHGDSSRALFKQ
+2258 DSQ
-2271 LLEGSRS
+2271 HVQG
-2278 PYSMAYQFSQQWEV
+2278 
-2292 GGNDAGHAAHANSLY
+2292 ANTVRKIL
-2307 KLLKDHGY
+2307 GY

-2342 ITKRAKAYQLMSRTL
+2342 ITKRARAYRLMNRTL
-2357 KHFKQQDNP
+2357 KHFKQQDAP
-2366 TDQSGDSKILLEILK
+2366 TSQGEDSKILLEILK
-2381 VMTLI
+2381 VMTSI

-2391 TEITE
+2391 SEITE
-2396 TRRLAEQPI
+2396 TRRLGEQPI

-2419 RYLRTYL
+2419 RYIRTYL

>member
-1 MKIQNVMATSIKIDT
+1 MRWKGGKMRIQNVMATSIKIDT
-16 VSATQSLRSMNTALR
+16 VSATQSLRSMNTALK

-41 VQAKSVGDYL
+41 VQAKSVGNYL
-51 KASQAKYE
+51 KASQARYE
-59 GLGRSIDQVKEK
+59 GLGRSIDQAKEK
-71 IKLIQERQKSL
+71 IKLIQERQKAL

-88 GKNSYNRYAKQL
+88 GRNSYNRYAKQL
-100 GVAVKQLSSMT
+100 GITVKQLSSMI

-124 SSGLASLQSKYRSLT
+124 TSGLASLQSRYRSLN
-139 EVNGSYVKRLEAEG
+139 EVNSSYVK
-153 KGYEAAVAKL
+153 
-163 DHYKT
+163 
-168 SLNNLSKQQ
+168 
-177 KIQKDELKRIA
+177 
-188 EESGITSNAYKKQQ
+188 
-202 VRVNETATSMA
+202 
-213 KLTSKIKDSKSD
+213 
-225 VSRYSTGLNELQS
+225 
-238 KYKSTNSVAKSYV
+238 
-251 NRLEA
+251 RLEA

-265 TRLNSYKSA
+265 TRLTSYKSA
-274 VENLTKQQ
+274 VENLTRQQ
-282 KIQENELAKIA
+282 KIQESELSRIA
-293 SESGRSSS
+293 SESGKASS
-301 AYRAQE
+301 AYHAQE

-526 YGMSYVGSSAHQAG
+526 YGISYVGSSAHQAG

-662 LRAGKDGDYVAKL
+662 LKAGKDGDYVAKL

-700 LGAKMLPAINK
+700 LGAKMLPAINR

-742 GLVNLIKWATTHK
+742 GLVDLIKWATTHK

-818 GKGILKAGKAFG
+818 GKG
-830 KSFVQST
+830 
-837 KGAVDAVKSV
+837 
-847 GSLIGK
+847 
-853 GAKRVGS
+853 
-860 EIADSGKFLGKQLVK
+860 
-875 GFKGS
+875 
-880 VKLVKSIGSSL
+880 
-891 VNGTK
+891 
-896 NLVSKSISL
+896 
-905 GKRIGSAISKGAKST
+905 
-920 LNFSKSLFGKGNSA
+920 NSA

-939 LLQSARSAGG
+939 LLQSAHSAGG

-962 AAGIGVAVDT
+962 TAGVGVAVDT

-1089 KNAKAL
+1089 KNAKELA
-1095 ILTAVSPMLGIPA
+1095 LTAVSPMLGIPA

-1113 NSKFHKW
+1113 NPKFRKW
-1120 ANGVGKSIK
+1120 TNGVGKSIK
-1129 KGLGSAKKNL
+1129 KGLGSAKRNV

-1183 SKGTKQIMR
+1183 SKGTNQIMR
-1192 SIEKFGKNYV
+1192 SIQKFGKNYV

-1267 TKNAGDMYKSLNAK
+1267 TKNADDMYKSLNAK

-1289 FNGFKSFGKSIG
+1289 FNGFKSFGKSVG
-1301 DFWKNLWKGV
+1301 DFWKNLWKDV
-1311 KNTFDNAIK
+1311 KDTFDDAIK
-1320 GLKDTASNVGKFFSG
+1320 GLKETASNVGKFFSG

-1344 AEGTDWR
+1344 SDGTDWK

-1382 KLFPNIRNLKW
+1382 KLFPNVRNLKW

-1398 QHVVSAHDLATMF
+1398 QHVVNAHDLATMF

-1484 RTKTRKDMEY
+1484 RTHTRKAMEY

-1514 LWLKKYL
+1514 SWLKKYL

-1541 SSRASSSSS
+1541 SSRSSSSSS

-1568 RGLGSVRSLAAAIKS
+1568 RGLSSVRSLAAAIES

-1641 TLKGISSA
+1641 TLKEISSA

-1659 TKSTKRSLKGLS
+1659 TKSTSSSLKGLS

-1683 LANQLSKTSSKVKSL
+1683 LANQLSKTSSKVRSL

-1727 FAKTFESM
+1727 FAKTFENM

-1747 KDSTKEF
+1747 KDSNKEF

-1775 FNTFSSSYKR
+1775 FNSFSSSYKR

-1796 TFDHFWTTMRKTAGK
+1796 TFDHFWTTMRKTTGK

-1818 VLNSGIGKIDTVIS
+1818 VLNSGIGKIDTVIG

-1846 VHYATGTGYF
+1846 VHYATGTGF
-1856 AGRRPITGPTWTILN
+1856 FGSQRRPIVGPTLAILN
-1871 DGNDSPET
+1871 DGFDSPET
-1879 QNREGIYN
+1879 NNREGIFD
-1887 KQTGE
+1887 KTTGE
-1892 LTVVNGRNVPKLL
+1892 LSVVNGRNVPVVL
-1905 DSRHEVFNASEMRD
+1905 DQRHEVFNASEMRN
-1919 LGFTH
+1919 LGVTRHF
-1924 YASGTGYLKRL
+1924 ASGTGWLKKL
-1935 YDQAKHY
+1935 YEEAKKF
-1942 WNNPTKTG
+1942 WKQPIKTG
-1950 DSLFGKITG
+1950 DSNFDKITG
-1959 LVGAINSLANGML
+1959 LTGAINNLAKSAKKIGQAQGV
-1972 KDGKN
+1972 K
-1977 HGTEWWSQLW
+1977 WWSQLW
-1987 KMVEDKVE
+1987 KMVENKVNDDDLGPAKGLLKAVE
-1995 DGGDATLT
+1995 KLGEGKPYIWGGY
-2003 GLVKAMAKNG
+2003 GVHAKG
-2013 DGKIY
+2013 
-2018 QWGATGPKEFDCSGL
+2018 FDCSGL
-2033 VMYTLKKDF
+2033 VSTALEEYF
-2042 GIDYPHF
+2042 H
-2049 SGNQYS
+2049 SGWGHLDVAGLWSHAHEIPKSN
-2055 VSQHISRS
+2055 
-2063 EAKPGDLVFW
+2063 AKPGDPVFW
-2073 GRNGS
+2073 LPDG
-2078 IHVGAYAGGGKYY
+2078 HVGVYAGHNKYY
-2091 SAYGPNGTHGIGMMP
+2091 SAFGPDIGMHSIFGQDP
-2106 LSSVVGYG
+2106 GT
-2114 KPLFARVRGL
+2114 RGPVFGRF
-2124 KQNDD
+2124 KGINTEGSKTSDD
-2129 KHEEVKANTN
+2129 DVKVKTN
-2139 LQKLI
+2139 NKLQKQI
-2144 KNQVGKGFWKTI
+2144 RSQVGKGFWSTI
-2156 NKIADE
+2156 QKISDKYGEHDDGLQAGKPS
-2162 FGDAGGAGNVK
+2162 GDH
-2173 LTGDLT
+2173 T
-2179 HKSLQLA
+2179 HW
-2186 KALKRADPKATAKG
+2186 LKQAHVPKRYWSAMNFIFTHESSWNPKAYNPQPTPTGHAHG
-2200 IAALISNAIAES
+2200 IGQLTDGQMHYVKRHGSVNNAIAQIMGAYDYMNDRYG
-2212 TLNPGITNGI
+2212 NPDK
-2222 GATGLW
+2222 AEAFW
-2228 QFLGSRRTGL
+2228 
-2238 ENYARNHHGSY
+2238 
-2249 HNAGIQIDY
+2249 
-2258 ALHGDSSRALFKQ
+2258 K
-2271 LLEGSRS
+2271 
-2278 PYSMAYQFSQQWEV
+2278 
-2292 GGNDAGHAAHANSLY
+2292 AHSW
-2307 KLLKDHGY
+2307 Y

-2322 SPQLAMIG
+2322 GPQLAVVG

-2342 ITKRAKAYQLMSRTL
+2342 ITKRARAYRLMDRTL
-2357 KHFKQQDNP
+2357 KHFKQQDAP
-2366 TDQSGDSKILLEILK
+2366 TSQGEDSKILLEILK
-2381 VMTLI
+2381 VMTSI

-2391 TEITE
+2391 SEITE
-2396 TRRLAEQPI
+2396 TRRLGEQPI

>member
-1 MKIQNVMATSIKIDT
+1 MRWKGGKMRIQNVMATSIKIDT
-16 VSATQSLRSMNTALR
+16 VSATQSLRSMNTALK

-41 VQAKSVGDYL
+41 VQAKSVGNYL
-51 KASQAKYE
+51 KASQARYE
-59 GLGRSIDQVKEK
+59 GLGRSIDQAKEK
-71 IKLIQERQKSL
+71 IKLIQERQKAL

-88 GKNSYNRYAKQL
+88 GRNSYNRYAKQL
-100 GVAVKQLSSMT
+100 GITVKQLSSMT

-124 SSGLASLQSKYRSLT
+124 TSGLASLQSRYRSLN
-139 EVNGSYVKRLEAEG
+139 EVNSSYVK
-153 KGYEAAVAKL
+153 
-163 DHYKT
+163 
-168 SLNNLSKQQ
+168 
-177 KIQKDELKRIA
+177 
-188 EESGITSNAYKKQQ
+188 
-202 VRVNETATSMA
+202 
-213 KLTSKIKDSKSD
+213 
-225 VSRYSTGLNELQS
+225 
-238 KYKSTNSVAKSYV
+238 
-251 NRLEA
+251 RLEA

-265 TRLNSYKSA
+265 TRLTSYKSA

-282 KIQENELAKIA
+282 KIQESELSRIA
-293 SESGRSSS
+293 SESGKASS
-301 AYRAQE
+301 AYHAQE

-340 KIANGAKHVTNA
+340 KIANGAKHVTNV

-418 NVSEMQRQGRA
+418 NVSEMQRQGQA

-569 VINRLSTATGNL
+569 VINRLSTATDNL

-662 LRAGKDGDYVAKL
+662 LKAGKDGDYVAKL

-837 KGAVDAVKSV
+837 KGAGDAVKSV

-860 EIADSGKFLGKQLVK
+860 DIADSGKFLGKQLVK

-880 VKLVKSIGSSL
+880 VKLGKSIGSSL

-939 LLQSARSAGG
+939 LLQSAHSAGG

-962 AAGIGVAVDT
+962 TAGVGVAVDT

-1055 GWSTKDTFNKI
+1055 GWSTKDTFTKI

-1089 KNAKAL
+1089 KNAKELA
-1095 ILTAVSPMLGIPA
+1095 LTAISPMLGIPA

-1113 NSKFHKW
+1113 NPKFRKW
-1120 ANGVGKSIK
+1120 ANGVGKSVK
-1129 KGLGSAKKNL
+1129 KGFNSVKKNVG
-1139 NNFNKA
+1139 NFNKS

-1153 TKSAGKKYRQFT
+1153 AKSVGKKYRQFT
-1165 SSVSKTFKKHW
+1165 SSASKTFKKHW
-1176 NQMYKHS
+1176 DQMYKHS

-1245 KKRWTAN
+1245 KKRWSAS
-1252 WKNIKSFAG
+1252 WKNIRSFAG

-1267 TKNAGDMYKSLNAK
+1267 TKNAGDMYKSLNSK

-1289 FNGFKSFGKSIG
+1289 LTKFKSFGKSVG
-1301 DFWKNLWKGV
+1301 DFWNDLWKGV
-1311 KNTFDNAIK
+1311 RDTFDRTIK
-1320 GLKDTASNVGKFFSG
+1320 GLKDAAGNVGKFFTG

-1344 AEGTDWR
+1344 ADGTDWK

-1362 GSDSPETNNREALID
+1362 GSDSPETNNREGLID

-1382 KLFPNIRNLKW
+1382 KIFPNVRNLKW

-1398 QHVVSAHDLATMF
+1398 QHVVNAHDLATMF
-1411 GRGVHLASGTFD
+1411 GRSVHLASGTLDFD
-1423 FNLLRNYRIRDEK
+1423 LLKNYKIRDVKTPNLLS
-1436 TPDLLNKLVKINS
+1436 KLVKINS
-1449 RRLKLSLK
+1449 QSLKLKLK

-1477 RESKKTS
+1477 RESKKSTT
-1484 RTKTRKDMEY
+1484 TKKNMEY

-1514 LWLKKYL
+1514 SWLKKYL
-1521 ESELPKKT
+1521 ESKLPKKT
-1529 RKRTRTTRRRSS
+1529 SKKSSTTRRNSS
-1541 SSRASSSSS
+1541 SSRSSSSSS
-1550 RRSTTTTH
+1550 RSTTTTR
-1558 RERTTVSASV
+1558 RERTSVSASV
-1568 RGLGSVRSLAAAIKS
+1568 SGLSSVRSLAAAIKA
-1583 VSGRH
+1583 VSGKH
-1588 TARVSVSAS
+1588 TAKIAVSAS
-1597 NTKSVKS
+1597 SAKLVKS
-1604 LKSALSKVKSKRIKV
+1604 LKTALSKVKSKRIKV
-1619 SVSGTKSV
+1619 SISGTKSV
-1627 KSLSSALKGISKKG
+1627 RSLSSALKGVGKKS

-1649 SSRLKTLSKR
+1649 SNRLKTLSKR
-1659 TKSTKRSLKGLS
+1659 AKSTKSSIKGLS

-1683 LANQLSKTSSKVKSL
+1683 LASRLSKTSSKIKSL
-1698 YKAAK
+1698 YKSAK

-1727 FAKTFESM
+1727 FAKTFENM

-1747 KDSTKEF
+1747 KESRKEF
-1754 KSMWSNIEKTSK
+1754 KSMWANIEKTSK
-1766 SGENSTHKS
+1766 SGENATQKS
-1775 FNTFSSSYKR
+1775 FNSFDSKYKR
-1785 GWKSLESGVST
+1785 GWKSLESGVAT
-1796 TFDHFWTTMRKTAGK
+1796 TFNHFWTTMGKTAVK
-1811 GLNKVID
+1811 GINKVIAI
-1818 VLNSGIGKIDTVIS
+1818 LNSGIGKIDTVIG

-1846 VHYATGTGYF
+1846 VHYATGTGF
-1856 AGRRPITGPTWTILN
+1856 FGSQRRPIVGPTLAILN
-1871 DGNDSPET
+1871 DGFDSPET
-1879 QNREGIYN
+1879 NNREGIFD
-1887 KQTGE
+1887 KTTGE
-1892 LTVVNGRNVPKLL
+1892 LSVVNGRNVPVVL
-1905 DSRHEVFNASEMRD
+1905 DQRHEVFNASEMRN
-1919 LGFTH
+1919 LGVTRHF
-1924 YASGTGYLKRL
+1924 ASGTGWLKKL
-1935 YDQAKHY
+1935 YEEAKKF
-1942 WNNPTKTG
+1942 WKQSIKTG
-1950 DSLFGKITG
+1950 DSNFDKITG
-1959 LVGAINSLANGML
+1959 LTGAINNLAKSAKKIGQAQGV
-1972 KDGKN
+1972 K
-1977 HGTEWWSQLW
+1977 WWSQLW
-1987 KMVEDKVE
+1987 KMVENKVNDDDLGPAKGLLKAVE
-1995 DGGDATLT
+1995 KLGEGKPYIWGGY
-2003 GLVKAMAKNG
+2003 GVHAKG
-2013 DGKIY
+2013 
-2018 QWGATGPKEFDCSGL
+2018 FDCSGL
-2033 VMYTLKKDF
+2033 VSTALEEYF
-2042 GIDYPHF
+2042 H
-2049 SGNQYS
+2049 SGWGHLDVAGLWS
-2055 VSQHISRS
+2055 HAHEIPKSK
-2063 EAKPGDLVFW
+2063 AKPGDPVFW
-2073 GRNGS
+2073 LPDG
-2078 IHVGAYAGGGKYY
+2078 HVGVYAGHNKYY
-2091 SAYGPNGTHGIGMMP
+2091 SAFGPDIGMHSIFGQDP
-2106 LSSVVGYG
+2106 GT
-2114 KPLFARVRGL
+2114 RGPVFGRF
-2124 KQNDD
+2124 KGINTEGSKTSDD
-2129 KHEEVKANTN
+2129 DVKVKTN
-2139 LQKLI
+2139 NKLQKQI
-2144 KNQVGKGFWKTI
+2144 RSQVGKGFWSTI
-2156 NKIADE
+2156 QKISDKYGEHDDGLQAGKPS
-2162 FGDAGGAGNVK
+2162 GDH
-2173 LTGDLT
+2173 T
-2179 HKSLQLA
+2179 HW
-2186 KALKRADPKATAKG
+2186 LKQAHVPKRYWSAMNFIFTHESSWNPKAYNPQPTPTGHAHG
-2200 IAALISNAIAES
+2200 IGQLTDGQMHYVKRHGSVNNAIAQIMGAYDYMNDRYG
-2212 TLNPGITNGI
+2212 NPDK
-2222 GATGLW
+2222 AEAFW
-2228 QFLGSRRTGL
+2228 
-2238 ENYARNHHGSY
+2238 
-2249 HNAGIQIDY
+2249 
-2258 ALHGDSSRALFKQ
+2258 K
-2271 LLEGSRS
+2271 
-2278 PYSMAYQFSQQWEV
+2278 
-2292 GGNDAGHAAHANSLY
+2292 AHSW
-2307 KLLKDHGY
+2307 Y

-2322 SPQLAMIG
+2322 GPQLAMVG

-2342 ITKRAKAYQLMSRTL
+2342 ITKRARAYRLMDRTL
-2357 KHFKQQDNP
+2357 KHFKQQDAP
-2366 TDQSGDSKILLEILK
+2366 TNQGEDSKILLEILK
-2381 VMTLI
+2381 VMTSI

-2391 TEITE
+2391 SEITE
-2396 TRRLAEQPI
+2396 TRRLGEQPI

-2419 RYLRTYL
+2419 RYIRTYL

>member
-1 MKIQNVMATSIKIDT
+1 MRWKGGKMRIQNVMATSIKIDT
-16 VSATQSLRSMNTALR
+16 VSATQSLRSMNTALK

-41 VQAKSVGDYL
+41 VQAKSVGNYL
-51 KASQAKYE
+51 KASQARYE
-59 GLGRSIDQVKEK
+59 GLGRSIDQAKEK
-71 IKLIQERQKSL
+71 IKLIQERQKAL

-88 GKNSYNRYAKQL
+88 GRNSYNRYAKQL
-100 GVAVKQLSSMT
+100 GITVKQLSSMT

-124 SSGLASLQSKYRSLT
+124 TSGLASLQSRYRSLN
-139 EVNGSYVKRLEAEG
+139 EVNSSYVK
-153 KGYEAAVAKL
+153 
-163 DHYKT
+163 
-168 SLNNLSKQQ
+168 
-177 KIQKDELKRIA
+177 
-188 EESGITSNAYKKQQ
+188 
-202 VRVNETATSMA
+202 
-213 KLTSKIKDSKSD
+213 
-225 VSRYSTGLNELQS
+225 
-238 KYKSTNSVAKSYV
+238 
-251 NRLEA
+251 RLEA

-265 TRLNSYKSA
+265 TRLTSYKSA

-282 KIQENELAKIA
+282 KIQESELSRIA
-293 SESGRSSS
+293 SESGKASS
-301 AYRAQE
+301 AYHAQE

-443 SYEELVKRGYS
+443 SYEELVKRGYT

-526 YGMSYVGSSAHQAG
+526 YGISYVGSSAHQAG

-662 LRAGKDGDYVAKL
+662 LKAGKDGDYVAKL

-771 VKGAQFLQFLNKTRL
+771 IKGAQFLQFLNKTRL
-786 AMTELGVLDKSKT
+786 AFQGLKIGSSVFDGFKALKDGFKGTELAKDASLGQKVFHGL
-799 AIKGIGS
+799 GS
-806 AFKFTGKLAKAG
+806 AAKNSGELVKAAGRGIADASHTMATSFTKQA
-818 GKGILKAGKAFG
+818 
-830 KSFVQST
+830 
-837 KGAVDAVKSV
+837 
-847 GSLIGK
+847 SLIGK
-853 GAKRVGS
+853 GIHGLGKGIFKATKAIGNQ
-860 EIADSGKFLGKQLVK
+860 ALQAGKFLGEQISK
-875 GFKGS
+875 G
-880 VKLVKSIGSSL
+880 
-891 VNGTK
+891 VN
-896 NLVSKSISL
+896 KSISF
-905 GKRIGSAISKGAKST
+905 GKG
-920 LNFSKSLFGKGNSA
+920 LFGKGKGA

-962 AAGIGVAVDT
+962 AAGVGVAVDT

-1089 KNAKAL
+1089 KNAKELA
-1095 ILTAVSPMLGIPA
+1095 LTAVSPMLGIPA

-1113 NSKFHKW
+1113 NPKFRKW

-1129 KGLGSAKKNL
+1129 KGLGSAKKNV

-1192 SIEKFGKNYV
+1192 STEKFGKNYV

-1267 TKNAGDMYKSLNAK
+1267 TKNVGDMYKSLNAK

-1311 KNTFDNAIK
+1311 KDTFDNTIK

-1398 QHVVSAHDLATMF
+1398 QHVVNAHDLATMF

-1514 LWLKKYL
+1514 SWLKKYL

-1541 SSRASSSSS
+1541 SSRSSSSSS

-1604 LKSALSKVKSKRIKV
+1604 LKTALSKVKSKRIKV

-1659 TKSTKRSLKGLS
+1659 TKSTRSSLKGLS

-1676 ASKTNKT
+1676 ASRTNKT

-1846 VHYATGTGYF
+1846 VHYATGTGF
-1856 AGRRPITGPTWTILN
+1856 FGSQRRPIVGKTLAILN
-1871 DGNDSPET
+1871 DGFDSPET
-1879 QNREGIYN
+1879 NNREGIFD
-1887 KQTGE
+1887 KTTGE
-1892 LTVVNGRNVPKLL
+1892 LSVVNGRNVPVVL
-1905 DSRHEVFNASEMRD
+1905 DQRHEVFNASEMRD
-1919 LGFTH
+1919 LGVTRHF
-1924 YASGTGYLKRL
+1924 ASGTGWLKKL
-1935 YDQAKHY
+1935 YEEAKKF
-1942 WNNPTKTG
+1942 WRQPVKTAESNF
-1950 DSLFGKITG
+1950 DKVTG
-1959 LVGAINSLANGML
+1959 LTGAINNLAQSAKKISQAQGVN
-1972 KDGKN
+1972 
-1977 HGTEWWSQLW
+1977 WWSQLW
-1987 KMVEDKVE
+1987 KMVEDKVNDDDLGPAKGLLKAVE
-1995 DGGDATLT
+1995 KLGKGKPYIWGGY
-2003 GLVKAMAKNG
+2003 GVHAKG
-2013 DGKIY
+2013 
-2018 QWGATGPKEFDCSGL
+2018 FDCSGL
-2033 VMYTLKKDF
+2033 VSTALEEYF
-2042 GIDYPHF
+2042 H
-2049 SGNQYS
+2049 SGWGHLDVAGLWS
-2055 VSQHISRS
+2055 HAHEIPKSK
-2063 EAKPGDLVFW
+2063 AKPGDPVFW
-2073 GRNGS
+2073 LPDG
-2078 IHVGAYAGGGKYY
+2078 HVGVYAGHNKYY
-2091 SAYGPNGTHGIGMMP
+2091 SAFGPDIGIHSIFGQDPGTRGPVFGRFKGINTEG
-2106 LSSVVGYG
+2106 SKTS
-2114 KPLFARVRGL
+2114 
-2124 KQNDD
+2124 DD
-2129 KHEEVKANTN
+2129 DVKVKTN
-2139 LQKLI
+2139 NKLQKQI
-2144 KNQVGKGFWKTI
+2144 KIQVGKGFWSTI
-2156 NKIADE
+2156 QKISDKYGEHDNGLQAGKPS
-2162 FGDAGGAGNVK
+2162 GDH
-2173 LTGDLT
+2173 T
-2179 HKSLQLA
+2179 HW
-2186 KALKRADPKATAKG
+2186 LKQAHVPKKYWSAMNFIFTHESSWNPKAYNPQPTPTGHAHG
-2200 IAALISNAIAES
+2200 IGQLTDGQMHYVRRHGSVNNAIAQIMGAYDYMNDRYG
-2212 TLNPGITNGI
+2212 NPDK
-2222 GATGLW
+2222 AEAFW
-2228 QFLGSRRTGL
+2228 KAHSW
-2238 ENYARNHHGSY
+2238 YA
-2249 HNAGIQIDY
+2249 D
-2258 ALHGDSSRALFKQ
+2258 
-2271 LLEGSRS
+2271 
-2278 PYSMAYQFSQQWEV
+2278 
-2292 GGNDAGHAAHANSLY
+2292 
-2307 KLLKDHGY
+2307 
-2315 ANGGIVS
+2315 GGIVS
-2322 SPQLAMIG
+2322 HPQLAMVG

-2342 ITKRAKAYQLMSRTL
+2342 ITKRARAYRLMDRTL
-2357 KHFKQQDNP
+2357 KHFKQQDAP
-2366 TDQSGDSKILLEILK
+2366 TSQGEDSKILLEILK
-2381 VMTLI
+2381 VMTSI

-2391 TEITE
+2391 SEITE
-2396 TRRLAEQPI
+2396 TRRLVEQPI

-2419 RYLRTYL
+2419 RYIRTYL

>member
-1 MKIQNVMATSIKIDT
+1 MRWKGGKMRIQNVMATSIKIDT
-16 VSATQSLRSMNTALR
+16 VSATQSLRSMNTALK

-41 VQAKSVGDYL
+41 VQAKSVGNYL
-51 KASQAKYE
+51 KASQARYE
-59 GLGRSIDQVKEK
+59 GLGRSIDQAKEK
-71 IKLIQERQKSL
+71 IKLIQERQKAL

-88 GKNSYNRYAKQL
+88 GRNSYNRYAKQL
-100 GVAVKQLSSMT
+100 GITVKQLSSMT

-124 SSGLASLQSKYRSLT
+124 TSGLASLQSRYRSLN
-139 EVNGSYVKRLEAEG
+139 EVNSSYVK
-153 KGYEAAVAKL
+153 
-163 DHYKT
+163 
-168 SLNNLSKQQ
+168 
-177 KIQKDELKRIA
+177 
-188 EESGITSNAYKKQQ
+188 
-202 VRVNETATSMA
+202 
-213 KLTSKIKDSKSD
+213 
-225 VSRYSTGLNELQS
+225 
-238 KYKSTNSVAKSYV
+238 
-251 NRLEA
+251 RLEA

-265 TRLNSYKSA
+265 TRLTSYKSA

-282 KIQENELAKIA
+282 KIQESELSRIA
-293 SESGRSSS
+293 SESGKASS
-301 AYRAQE
+301 AYHAQE

-443 SYEELVKRGYS
+443 SYEELVKRGYT

-662 LRAGKDGDYVAKL
+662 LKAGKDGDYVAKL

-786 AMTELGVLDKSKT
+786 AMSELGVLGKLKSIPTGFSTKF
-799 AIKGIGS
+799 AHMAQHISS
-806 AFKFTGKLAKAG
+806 AFSTTKRLAKAG
-818 GKGILKAGKAFG
+818 GKGVSFAAKEMRKSLSKQFG
-830 KSFVQST
+830 LIT
-837 KGAVDAVKSV
+837 KGVK
-847 GSLIGK
+847 GLGK
-853 GAKRVGS
+853 GIWNSAKWAGGQAKS
-860 EIADSGKFLGKQLVK
+860 AGKFLGSEISK
-875 GFKGS
+875 GFKAS
-880 VKLVKSIGSSL
+880 
-891 VNGTK
+891 
-896 NLVSKSISL
+896 
-905 GKRIGSAISKGAKST
+905 
-920 LNFSKSLFGKGNSA
+920 LNFGKGLFGKGSGA
-934 GKLTG
+934 GKLNG
-939 LLQSARSAGG
+939 LLQSAHSAGG
-949 FKNLTTAGKIGTS
+949 FKNLTTAGKVGTGL
-962 AAGIGVAVDT
+962 AGAGVAVDT
-972 ATSIVKAIKDKAGSR
+972 ATSIVKAIKDKVGSR

-1007 WFGGPAGAAVGASIG
+1007 WFGGPAGAAVGATIG

-1040 KSKKPPKRFWSLENL
+1040 KSKKPSKNFWSLENL
-1055 GWSTKDTFNKI
+1055 GWSTKDTFSKI

-1078 QGLAKGKSFAK
+1078 QGLNKGKSFAK
-1089 KNAKAL
+1089 KNAKELA
-1095 ILTAVSPMLGIPA
+1095 LTAISPIVGIPA

-1113 NSKFHKW
+1113 NPKFRKW
-1120 ANGVGKSIK
+1120 ANGVGKSVK
-1129 KGLGSAKKNL
+1129 KGFNSVKKNVS
-1139 NNFNKA
+1139 NFNKS
-1145 VSKNVGNF
+1145 VSKNVGDF

-1192 SIEKFGKNYV
+1192 STEKFGKNYV

-1267 TKNAGDMYKSLNAK
+1267 TKNADDMYKSLNAK

-1289 FNGFKSFGKSIG
+1289 FNGFKSFGKSVG
-1301 DFWKNLWKGV
+1301 DFWKNLWKDV
-1311 KNTFDNAIK
+1311 KDTFDDAIK
-1320 GLKDTASNVGKFFSG
+1320 GLKETASNVGKFFSG

-1344 AEGTDWR
+1344 AEGTDWK

-1362 GSDSPETNNREALID
+1362 GSDSPQTNNREALID

-1382 KLFPNIRNLKW
+1382 KLFPNVRNLKW

-1398 QHVVSAHDLATMF
+1398 QHVVNAHDLATMF

-1514 LWLKKYL
+1514 SWLKKYL

-1541 SSRASSSSS
+1541 SSRSSSSSS

-1659 TKSTKRSLKGLS
+1659 TKSTRSSLKGLS

-1754 KSMWSNIEKTSK
+1754 KSMWSNIEKASK
-1766 SGENSTHKS
+1766 SGESSTCRS
-1775 FNTFSSSYKR
+1775 FNTFSSHYKHD
-1785 GWKSLESGVST
+1785 WKSLESGIST
-1796 TFDHFWTTMRKTAGK
+1796 AFDHFWTTMRKTSGK

-1832 NFGGNKNAVHKVGG
+1832 NFGGNKNAVHKVSGI
-1846 VHYATGTGYF
+1846 HYATGTGF
-1856 AGRRPITGPTWTILN
+1856 FGSQRRPITGKTLAILN
-1871 DGNDSPET
+1871 DGFDSPET
-1879 QNREGIYN
+1879 NNREGIFD
-1887 KQTGE
+1887 KTTGE
-1892 LTVVNGRNVPKLL
+1892 LSVVNGRNVPVVL
-1905 DSRHEVFNASEMRD
+1905 DQRHEVFNASEMRD
-1919 LGFTH
+1919 LGVTRHF
-1924 YASGTGYLKRL
+1924 ASGTGWLKKL
-1935 YDQAKHY
+1935 YEEAKKF
-1942 WNNPTKTG
+1942 WNQPTKTAEAN
-1950 DSLFGKITG
+1950 FGKVTG
-1959 LVGAINSLANGML
+1959 LSGAVNTLTKGMQRAGQSSAT
-1972 KDGKN
+1972 K
-1977 HGTEWWSQLW
+1977 WWSQLW
-1987 KMVEDKVE
+1987 KMVEDKVN
-1995 DGGDATLT
+1995 DGDLGPAS
-2003 GLVKAMAKNG
+2003 GLLKAVEKLGKN
-2013 DGKIY
+2013 KHY
-2018 QWGATGPKEFDCSGL
+2018 SQSKRMSKFFADCSSLVSRALASTYGAKWAVPNGWALTVAGL
-2033 VMYTLKKDF
+2033 W
-2042 GIDYPHF
+2042 
-2049 SGNQYS
+2049 
-2055 VSQHISRS
+2055 QHAHKISRK
-2063 EAKPGDLVFW
+2063 EAKPGDPVFW
-2073 GRNGS
+2073 LPDT
-2078 IHVGAYAGGGKYY
+2078 HVGVYAGHDKYY
-2091 SAYGPNGTHGIGMMP
+2091 SAYGPNDGGPVGIQ
-2106 LSSVVGYG
+2106 SVGPG
-2114 KPLFARVRGL
+2114 ATFGRFDGINTEGSKDS
-2124 KQNDD
+2124 KDI
-2129 KHEEVKANTN
+2129 KVKANSK
-2139 LQKLI
+2139 LQKQI
-2144 KNQVGKGFWKTI
+2144 RSQVGKGFWQTI
-2156 NKIADE
+2156 QKIADKYGDNGMAGAFKLGGDIAQRVKAIARALKQAVPGATRNGLAGIIGSWE
-2162 FGDAGGAGNVK
+2162 FESGGLNPAAVNPNGGA
-2173 LTGDLT
+2173 
-2179 HKSLQLA
+2179 S
-2186 KALKRADPKATAKG
+2186 
-2200 IAALISNAIAES
+2200 
-2212 TLNPGITNGI
+2212 
-2222 GATGLW
+2222 GLGQW
-2228 QFLGSRRTGL
+2228 LGSRKSNL
-2238 ENYARNHHGSY
+2238 IAYAKRHGKSWKDP
-2249 HNAGIQIDY
+2249 ATQINF
-2258 ALHGDSSRALFKQ
+2258 AVNE
-2271 LLEGSRS
+2271 EGSDSAILRRILKTKGS
-2278 PYSMAYQFSQQWEV
+2278 AAEAANEFSRLWERGGYDAQHVSAAKQIV
-2292 GGNDAGHAAHANSLY
+2292 G
-2307 KLLKDHGY
+2307 LLKGY
-2315 ANGGIVS
+2315 ASGGIVS
-2322 SPQLAMIG
+2322 SPQIAMVG

-2342 ITKRAKAYQLMSRTL
+2342 ITKRATAYKLMDRTL
-2357 KHFKQQDNP
+2357 KHFKQQDDP
-2366 TDQSGDSKILLEILK
+2366 TGQGADSKILLEILK
-2381 VMTLI
+2381 VMTSI

-2391 TEITE
+2391 SQITE
-2396 TRRLAEQPI
+2396 TRRLGEQPI

>member
-1 MKIQNVMATSIKIDT
+1 MRWKGGKMKIQNVMATSIKIDT
-16 VSATQSLRSMNTALR
+16 VSATQSLRSMNTALK

-41 VQAKSVGDYL
+41 VQAKSVGNYL
-51 KASQAKYE
+51 KASQARYE
-59 GLGRSIDQVKEK
+59 GLGRSIDQAKEK
-71 IKLIQERQKSL
+71 IKLIQERQKAL

-88 GKNSYNRYAKQL
+88 GRNSYNRYAKQL
-100 GVAVKQLSSMT
+100 GITVKQLSSMT

-124 SSGLASLQSKYRSLT
+124 TSGLASLQSRYRSLN
-139 EVNGSYVKRLEAEG
+139 EVNSSYVK
-153 KGYEAAVAKL
+153 
-163 DHYKT
+163 
-168 SLNNLSKQQ
+168 
-177 KIQKDELKRIA
+177 
-188 EESGITSNAYKKQQ
+188 
-202 VRVNETATSMA
+202 
-213 KLTSKIKDSKSD
+213 
-225 VSRYSTGLNELQS
+225 
-238 KYKSTNSVAKSYV
+238 
-251 NRLEA
+251 RLEA

-265 TRLNSYKSA
+265 TRLTSYKSA
-274 VENLTKQQ
+274 IENLTKQQ
-282 KIQENELAKIA
+282 KIQESELSRIA
-293 SESGRSSS
+293 SESGKASS
-301 AYRAQE
+301 AYHAQE

-443 SYEELVKRGYS
+443 SYEELVKRGYT

-662 LRAGKDGDYVAKL
+662 LKAGKDGDYVAKL

-711 AGDSLVIFLTKTK
+711 AGDSLVIFFTKTK

-771 VKGAQFLQFLNKTRL
+771 VKSAQFLQFLNKTRL

-837 KGAVDAVKSV
+837 KGAGDAVKSV

-860 EIADSGKFLGKQLVK
+860 DIADSGKFLGKQLVK

-880 VKLVKSIGSSL
+880 VKLGKSIGSSL

-939 LLQSARSAGG
+939 LLQSAHSAGG

-962 AAGIGVAVDT
+962 TAGAGVAVDT
-972 ATSIVKAIKDKAGSR
+972 ATSIVKAIKDKVGSR

-1089 KNAKAL
+1089 KNAKELA
-1095 ILTAVSPMLGIPA
+1095 LTAVSPMLGIPA

-1113 NSKFHKW
+1113 NPKFRKW
-1120 ANGVGKSIK
+1120 ANGVGKSVK
-1129 KGLGSAKKNL
+1129 KGFNSVKKNVG
-1139 NNFNKA
+1139 NFNKS

-1153 TKSAGKKYRQFT
+1153 AKSVGKKYRQFT
-1165 SSVSKTFKKHW
+1165 SSASKTFKKHW
-1176 NQMYKHS
+1176 DQMYKHS

-1192 SIEKFGKNYV
+1192 STEKFGKNYV

-1245 KKRWTAN
+1245 KKRWSAS
-1252 WKNIKSFAG
+1252 WKNIRSFAG

-1267 TKNAGDMYKSLNAK
+1267 TKNAGDMYKSLNSK

-1289 FNGFKSFGKSIG
+1289 LTKFKSFGKSVG
-1301 DFWKNLWKGV
+1301 DFWNDLWKGV
-1311 KNTFDNAIK
+1311 RDTFDRTIK
-1320 GLKDTASNVGKFFSG
+1320 GLKDAAGNVGKFFTG

-1344 AEGTDWR
+1344 ADGTDWK

-1362 GSDSPETNNREALID
+1362 GSDSPETNNREGLID

-1382 KLFPNIRNLKW
+1382 KIFPNVRNLKW

-1398 QHVVSAHDLATMF
+1398 QHVVNAHDLATMF
-1411 GRGVHLASGTFD
+1411 GRSVHLASGTLDFD
-1423 FNLLRNYRIRDEK
+1423 LLKNYKIRDVKTPNLLS
-1436 TPDLLNKLVKINS
+1436 KLVKINS
-1449 RRLKLSLK
+1449 QSLKLKLK

-1477 RESKKTS
+1477 RESKKSTT
-1484 RTKTRKDMEY
+1484 TKKNMEY

-1514 LWLKKYL
+1514 SWLKKYL
-1521 ESELPKKT
+1521 ESKLPKKT
-1529 RKRTRTTRRRSS
+1529 SKKSSTTRRHSS
-1541 SSRASSSSS
+1541 SSRSSSSSS
-1550 RRSTTTTH
+1550 RSTTTTR
-1558 RERTTVSASV
+1558 RERTSVSASV
-1568 RGLGSVRSLAAAIKS
+1568 SGLSSVRSLAAAIKA
-1583 VSGRH
+1583 VSGKH
-1588 TARVSVSAS
+1588 TAKIAVSAS
-1597 NTKSVKS
+1597 SAKLVKS
-1604 LKSALSKVKSKRIKV
+1604 LKTALSKVKSKRIKV
-1619 SVSGTKSV
+1619 SISGTKSV
-1627 KSLSSALKGISKKG
+1627 RSLSSALKGVGKKS

-1649 SSRLKTLSKR
+1649 SNRLKTLSKR
-1659 TKSTKRSLKGLS
+1659 AKSTKSSIKGLS

-1683 LANQLSKTSSKVKSL
+1683 LASRLSKTSSKIKSL
-1698 YKAAK
+1698 YKSAK

-1727 FAKTFESM
+1727 FAKTFENM

-1747 KDSTKEF
+1747 KESRKEF
-1754 KSMWSNIEKTSK
+1754 KSMWANIEKTSK
-1766 SGENSTHKS
+1766 SGENATQKS
-1775 FNTFSSSYKR
+1775 FNSFDSKYKR
-1785 GWKSLESGVST
+1785 GWKSLESGVAT
-1796 TFDHFWTTMRKTAGK
+1796 TFNHFWTTMGKTAVK
-1811 GLNKVID
+1811 GINKVIAI
-1818 VLNSGIGKIDTVIS
+1818 LNSGIGKIDTVIG

-1846 VHYATGTGYF
+1846 VHYATGTGF
-1856 AGRRPITGPTWTILN
+1856 FGSQRRPIVGPTLAILN
-1871 DGNDSPET
+1871 DGFDSPET
-1879 QNREGIYN
+1879 NNREGIFD
-1887 KQTGE
+1887 KTTGE
-1892 LTVVNGRNVPKLL
+1892 LSVVNGRNVPVVL
-1905 DSRHEVFNASEMRD
+1905 DQRHEVFNASEMRN
-1919 LGFTH
+1919 LGVTRHF
-1924 YASGTGYLKRL
+1924 ASGTGWLKKL
-1935 YDQAKHY
+1935 YEEAKKFWKH
-1942 WNNPTKTG
+1942 PIKTG
-1950 DSLFGKITG
+1950 DSNFDKITG
-1959 LVGAINSLANGML
+1959 LTGAINNLAKSAKKIGQAQGV
-1972 KDGKN
+1972 K
-1977 HGTEWWSQLW
+1977 WWSQLW
-1987 KMVEDKVE
+1987 KMVENKVNDDDLGPAKGLLKAVE
-1995 DGGDATLT
+1995 KLGEGKPYIWGGY
-2003 GLVKAMAKNG
+2003 GVHAKG
-2013 DGKIY
+2013 
-2018 QWGATGPKEFDCSGL
+2018 FDCSGL
-2033 VMYTLKKDF
+2033 VSTALEEYF
-2042 GIDYPHF
+2042 H
-2049 SGNQYS
+2049 SGWGHLDVAGLWS
-2055 VSQHISRS
+2055 HAHEIPKSK
-2063 EAKPGDLVFW
+2063 AKPGDPVFW
-2073 GRNGS
+2073 LPDG
-2078 IHVGAYAGGGKYY
+2078 HVGVYAGHNKYY
-2091 SAYGPNGTHGIGMMP
+2091 SAFGPDIGMHSIFGQDP
-2106 LSSVVGYG
+2106 GT
-2114 KPLFARVRGL
+2114 RGPVFGRF
-2124 KQNDD
+2124 KGINTEGSKTSDD
-2129 KHEEVKANTN
+2129 DVKVKTN
-2139 LQKLI
+2139 NKLQKQI
-2144 KNQVGKGFWKTI
+2144 RSQVGKGFWSTI
-2156 NKIADE
+2156 QKISDKYGEHDDGLQAGKPS
-2162 FGDAGGAGNVK
+2162 GDH
-2173 LTGDLT
+2173 T
-2179 HKSLQLA
+2179 HW
-2186 KALKRADPKATAKG
+2186 LKQAHVPKRYWSAMNFIFTHESSWNPKAYNPQPTPTGHAHG
-2200 IAALISNAIAES
+2200 IGQLTDGQMHYVKRHGSVNNAIAQIMGAYDYMNDRYG
-2212 TLNPGITNGI
+2212 NPDK
-2222 GATGLW
+2222 AEAFW
-2228 QFLGSRRTGL
+2228 
-2238 ENYARNHHGSY
+2238 
-2249 HNAGIQIDY
+2249 
-2258 ALHGDSSRALFKQ
+2258 K
-2271 LLEGSRS
+2271 
-2278 PYSMAYQFSQQWEV
+2278 
-2292 GGNDAGHAAHANSLY
+2292 AHSW
-2307 KLLKDHGY
+2307 Y

-2322 SPQLAMIG
+2322 GPQLAMVG

-2342 ITKRAKAYQLMSRTL
+2342 ITKRARAYRLMDRTL
-2357 KHFKQQDNP
+2357 KHFKQQDAP
-2366 TDQSGDSKILLEILK
+2366 TSQGEDSKLLLEILK
-2381 VMTLI
+2381 VMTSI

-2391 TEITE
+2391 SQITE
-2396 TRRLAEQPI
+2396 TRRLGEQPI

>member
-1 MKIQNVMATSIKIDT
+1 MRWKGGKMRIQNVMATSIKIDT
-16 VSATQSLRSMNTALR
+16 VSATQSLRSMNTALK

-41 VQAKSVGDYL
+41 VQAKSVGNYL
-51 KASQAKYE
+51 KASQARYE
-59 GLGRSIDQVKEK
+59 GLGRSIDQAKEK
-71 IKLIQERQKSL
+71 IKLIQERQKAL

-88 GKNSYNRYAKQL
+88 GRNSYNRYAKQL
-100 GVAVKQLSSMT
+100 GITVKQLSSMT

-124 SSGLASLQSKYRSLT
+124 TSGLASLQSRYRSLN
-139 EVNGSYVKRLEAEG
+139 EVNSSYVK
-153 KGYEAAVAKL
+153 
-163 DHYKT
+163 
-168 SLNNLSKQQ
+168 
-177 KIQKDELKRIA
+177 
-188 EESGITSNAYKKQQ
+188 
-202 VRVNETATSMA
+202 
-213 KLTSKIKDSKSD
+213 
-225 VSRYSTGLNELQS
+225 
-238 KYKSTNSVAKSYV
+238 
-251 NRLEA
+251 RLEA

-265 TRLNSYKSA
+265 TRLTSYKSA

-282 KIQENELAKIA
+282 KIQESELSRIA
-293 SESGRSSS
+293 SESGKASS
-301 AYRAQE
+301 AYHAQE

-443 SYEELVKRGYS
+443 SYEELVKRGYT

-526 YGMSYVGSSAHQAG
+526 YGLSYVGSSAHQAD

-545 TAAAMGILSNN
+545 IAAAMGILSNN
-556 GLEASKAGTGLNE
+556 GLEASKAGTGLNQ
-569 VINRLSTATGNL
+569 VINRLSSSAAKL
-581 LKGDKKNALAKL
+581 AKGDKKNALAKL

-598 EITTSTGKLK
+598 EIMKSNGQLK
-608 DLSTVFGVLNK
+608 NLATVFGVINK
-619 HMQGM
+619 HMQGI
-624 SKVQKINIMKSL
+624 SNVKKIDIMKSL

-644 GLILTK
+644 GLILAEN
-650 YNKQLGTLSKQT
+650 NKQLGDLSQKTLK
-662 LRAGKDGDYVAKL
+662 AGKTGDYVSKL
-675 AKKNS
+675 AQKNS

-686 MARLKMTGE
+686 MARAKQAVN
-695 AFSMT
+695 AFTMT
-700 LGAKMLPAINK
+700 LGSAMLPAINK
-711 AGDSLVIFLTKTK
+711 AGDALAKFLNSK
-724 DGKKLTQDFANGV
+724 DGEQFQKNIG
-737 GAVAN
+737 GAVSKVAN
-742 GLVNLIKWATTHK
+742 GIVGFIEFVTKHPTETKMIATG
-755 TEVKWIFGG
+755 FGAAYG
-764 LLTGYSV
+764 V
-771 VKGAQFLQFLNKTRL
+771 VKLAGLVQWLNKTRL

-799 AIKGIGS
+799 AIKGIGN
-806 AFKFTGKLAKAG
+806 AFKFTGKLAKSG
-818 GKGILKAGKAFG
+818 GKGILTAGKAFE
-830 KSFVQST
+830 KSFVQSA
-837 KGAVDAVKSV
+837 KGAGDAVKSV

-853 GAKRVGS
+853 GVKRVGS
-860 EIADSGKFLGKQLVK
+860 DIADSGKFLGKQLVK

-880 VKLVKSIGSSL
+880 VKLGKSIGSSL

-920 LNFSKSLFGKGNSA
+920 LNFGKSLFGKGNSA

-962 AAGIGVAVDT
+962 AAGVGVAVDT

-1040 KSKKPPKRFWSLENL
+1040 KSKKPSKNFWSLENL
-1055 GWSTKDTFNKI
+1055 GWSTKDTFSKI

-1078 QGLAKGKSFAK
+1078 QGLNKGKSFAK
-1089 KNAKAL
+1089 KNAKELA
-1095 ILTAVSPMLGIPA
+1095 LTAISPIVGIPA

-1113 NSKFHKW
+1113 NPKFRKW
-1120 ANGVGKSIK
+1120 ANGVGKSVK
-1129 KGLGSAKKNL
+1129 KGFNSVKKNVS
-1139 NNFNKA
+1139 NFNKS
-1145 VSKNVGNF
+1145 VSKNVGDF

-1301 DFWKNLWKGV
+1301 DFWNNLWKGV
-1311 KNTFDNAIK
+1311 KDTFDNAIK

-1382 KLFPNIRNLKW
+1382 KLFPNVRNLKW

-1398 QHVVSAHDLATMF
+1398 QHVVNAHDLATMF
-1411 GRGVHLASGTFD
+1411 GRSVHLASGTFD

-1514 LWLKKYL
+1514 SWLKKYL

-1529 RKRTRTTRRRSS
+1529 RKRTRTTRRRPS
-1541 SSRASSSSS
+1541 SSRSSSSS
-1550 RRSTTTTH
+1550 NRRSTTTTH
-1558 RERTTVSASV
+1558 RERTIVSASV
-1568 RGLGSVRSLAAAIKS
+1568 RGLGSVRSLAAAIES

-1604 LKSALSKVKSKRIKV
+1604 LKTALSKVKSKRIKV

-1659 TKSTKRSLKGLS
+1659 TKSTRSSLKGLS

-1676 ASKTNKT
+1676 ASRTNKT
-1683 LANQLSKTSSKVKSL
+1683 LASQLSKTSSKVKSL

-1846 VHYATGTGYF
+1846 VHYATGTGF
-1856 AGRRPITGPTWTILN
+1856 FGSQRRPIVGKTLAILN
-1871 DGNDSPET
+1871 DGFDSPET
-1879 QNREGIYN
+1879 NNREGIFD
-1887 KQTGE
+1887 KTTGE
-1892 LTVVNGRNVPKLL
+1892 LSVVNGRNVPVVL
-1905 DSRHEVFNASEMRD
+1905 DQRHEVFNASEMRD
-1919 LGFTH
+1919 LGVTRHF
-1924 YASGTGYLKRL
+1924 ASGTGWLKKL
-1935 YDQAKHY
+1935 YEEAKKF
-1942 WNNPTKTG
+1942 WKQPVKTAESNF
-1950 DSLFGKITG
+1950 DKVTG
-1959 LVGAINSLANGML
+1959 LTGAINNLAQSAKKISQAQGVN
-1972 KDGKN
+1972 
-1977 HGTEWWSQLW
+1977 WWSQLW
-1987 KMVEDKVE
+1987 KMVEDKVNDDDLGPAKGLLKAVE
-1995 DGGDATLT
+1995 KLGKGKPYIWGGY
-2003 GLVKAMAKNG
+2003 GVHAKG
-2013 DGKIY
+2013 
-2018 QWGATGPKEFDCSGL
+2018 FDCSGL
-2033 VMYTLKKDF
+2033 VSTALEEYF
-2042 GIDYPHF
+2042 H
-2049 SGNQYS
+2049 SGWGHLDVAGLWS
-2055 VSQHISRS
+2055 HAHEIPKSK
-2063 EAKPGDLVFW
+2063 AKPGDPVFW
-2073 GRNGS
+2073 LPDG
-2078 IHVGAYAGGGKYY
+2078 HVGVYAGHSKYY
-2091 SAYGPNGTHGIGMMP
+2091 SAFGPDIGMHSIFGQDP
-2106 LSSVVGYG
+2106 GT
-2114 KPLFARVRGL
+2114 RGPVFGRF
-2124 KQNDD
+2124 KGINTEGSKTSDD
-2129 KHEEVKANTN
+2129 DVKVKTN
-2139 LQKLI
+2139 NKLQKQI
-2144 KNQVGKGFWKTI
+2144 KIQVGKGFWSTI
-2156 NKIADE
+2156 QKISDKYGEHDDGLQAGKPS
-2162 FGDAGGAGNVK
+2162 GDH
-2173 LTGDLT
+2173 T
-2179 HKSLQLA
+2179 HW
-2186 KALKRADPKATAKG
+2186 LKQAHVPKKYWSAMNFIFTHESSWNPKAYNPQPTPTGHARG
-2200 IAALISNAIAES
+2200 IGQLTDAQMHYVRRHGSVNNAIAQIMGAYDYMNDRYG
-2212 TLNPGITNGI
+2212 NPDK
-2222 GATGLW
+2222 AEAFW
-2228 QFLGSRRTGL
+2228 K
-2238 ENYARNHHGSY
+2238 A
-2249 HNAGIQIDY
+2249 HN
-2258 ALHGDSSRALFKQ
+2258 
-2271 LLEGSRS
+2271 
-2278 PYSMAYQFSQQWEV
+2278 W
-2292 GGNDAGHAAHANSLY
+2292 
-2307 KLLKDHGY
+2307 Y
-2315 ANGGIVS
+2315 ANGDIVTN
-2322 SPQLAMIG
+2322 PQIAVVG

-2342 ITKRAKAYQLMSRTL
+2342 ITKRARAYRLMDRTL
-2357 KHFKQQDNP
+2357 KHFKQQDAP
-2366 TDQSGDSKILLEILK
+2366 TSQGEDSKLLLEILK
-2381 VMTLI
+2381 VMTSI

-2391 TEITE
+2391 SEITE
-2396 TRRLAEQPI
+2396 TRRLGEQPI
-2405 NVSGDFNVDGRKFA
+2405 NISGDFNVDGRKFA
-2419 RYLRTYL
+2419 RYIRTYL

>member
-1 MKIQNVMATSIKIDT
+1 MATSIKIDT

-71 IKLIQERQKSL
+71 IKLIQERQKAL

-124 SSGLASLQSKYRSLT
+124 SSGLANLQSKYRSLT
-139 EVNGSYVKRLEAEG
+139 EVNDSYIKRLEAEG
-153 KGYEAAVAKL
+153 KDYEAAVAKL

-307 VKVNQTATSISKLN
+307 VKVNQTATSIGKLN
-321 SKVKSA
+321 TKIKSTS
-327 QSEVNKLNPNGFN
+327 SEVRRLKPTGFN
-340 KIANGAKHVTNA
+340 AVANA
-352 ADKMKSSLKNAWEH
+352 AKKVTSASGKMKSTLHGAWDS

-391 AGNLEQSYKEITNL
+391 AEDLQQSYKEITNL
-405 AVTGGEKQKEAIK
+405 AITGGEKQAEVTK
-418 NVSEMQRQGRA
+418 NVAQMQREGRS
-429 MSIQYGKSQQDIAD
+429 MSIQYGKSQQSIAEA
-443 SYEELVKRGYS
+443 YEDLTKRGYS
-454 TKQALG
+454 TKQALS
-460 AMRTELQAS
+460 AMRTELQGS
-469 VASGDDFKDVVA
+469 VASGDDFKDVVQ

-493 AKTTAQMTYN
+493 AKSTAQMTSN

-540 FGLSQ
+540 FSLSE
-545 TAAAMGILSNN
+545 TASAMGILSNN
-556 GLEASKAGTGLNE
+556 GLEASKAGTGLNQ
-569 VINRLSTATGNL
+569 VINRLSNSAGK
-581 LKGDKKNALAKL
+581 LKQGDKKNVLAQL
-593 GIKPK
+593 GIRPK
-598 EITTSTGKLK
+598 EIMNSKGQLK
-608 DLSTVFGVLNK
+608 SLSTVFGVLNK

-636 FGMTGEQA
+636 FGTTGEQA
-644 GLILTK
+644 GLILAK
-650 YNKQLGTLSKQT
+650 YNGELGDLSKKA
-662 LRAGKDGDYVAKL
+662 LKAGKDGDYVAKL

-695 AFSMT
+695 AFTMT

-711 AGDSLVIFLTKTK
+711 AGDSLVVFLTKTK

-737 GAVAN
+737 GTIAN

-786 AMTELGVLDKSKT
+786 AFQGLK
-799 AIKGIGS
+799 IGS
-806 AFKFTGKLAKAG
+806 HVFDGFKALKDGFKGAELAKDASLGQKVFHGLGSAAKNSGELVKAAG
-818 GKGILKAGKAFG
+818 RGIADASHTMAT
-830 KSFVQST
+830 SFT
-837 KGAVDAVKSV
+837 KQA
-847 GSLIGK
+847 SLIGK
-853 GAKRVGS
+853 GIHGLGKGIYKATKAIGNQ
-860 EIADSGKFLGKQLVK
+860 ALQAGKFLGEQISK
-875 GFKGS
+875 G
-880 VKLVKSIGSSL
+880 
-891 VNGTK
+891 VN
-896 NLVSKSISL
+896 KSISF
-905 GKRIGSAISKGAKST
+905 GKG
-920 LNFSKSLFGKGNSA
+920 LFGKGKGA

-949 FKNLTTAGKIGTS
+949 FKNLTTAGKIGAS
-962 AAGIGVAVDT
+962 AAGVGVAVDT

-1089 KNAKAL
+1089 KNAKELA
-1095 ILTAVSPMLGIPA
+1095 LTAVSPMLGIPA

-1113 NSKFHKW
+1113 NPKFRKW

-1129 KGLGSAKKNL
+1129 KGLGSAKKNVS
-1139 NNFNKA
+1139 NFNKSVA
-1145 VSKNVGNF
+1145 KNVDNF

-1301 DFWKNLWKGV
+1301 DFWKNLWKDV
-1311 KNTFDNAIK
+1311 KDTFDDAIK
-1320 GLKDTASNVGKFFSG
+1320 GLKETASNVGKFFSR

-1344 AEGTDWR
+1344 AEGTDWK

-1393 WMLPG
+1393 WMFPG
-1398 QHVVSAHDLATMF
+1398 QHVVNAHDLATIF
-1411 GRGVHLASGTFD
+1411 GRSVHLASGTFD

-1484 RTKTRKDMEY
+1484 RTHTRKAMEY

-1514 LWLKKYL
+1514 SWLKKYL

-1541 SSRASSSSS
+1541 SSRSSSSSS

-1568 RGLGSVRSLAAAIKS
+1568 RGLSSVRSLAAAIES

-1627 KSLSSALKGISKKG
+1627 KSLSGALKGISKKG

-1659 TKSTKRSLKGLS
+1659 TKSTRSSLKGLS

-1676 ASKTNKT
+1676 ASRTNKT

-1727 FAKTFESM
+1727 FAKTFENM

-1747 KDSTKEF
+1747 KDSNKEF

-1775 FNTFSSSYKR
+1775 FNSFSSSYKR

-1796 TFDHFWTTMRKTAGK
+1796 TFDHFWTTMRKTTGK

-1818 VLNSGIGKIDTVIS
+1818 VLNSGIGKIDTVIG

-1846 VHYATGTGYF
+1846 VHYATGTGF
-1856 AGRRPITGPTWTILN
+1856 FGSQRRPIVGPTLAILN
-1871 DGNDSPET
+1871 DGFDSPET
-1879 QNREGIYN
+1879 NNREGIFD
-1887 KQTGE
+1887 KTTGE
-1892 LTVVNGRNVPKLL
+1892 LSVVNGRNVPVVL
-1905 DSRHEVFNASEMRD
+1905 DQRHEVFNASEMRN
-1919 LGFTH
+1919 LGVTRHF
-1924 YASGTGYLKRL
+1924 ASGTGWLKKL
-1935 YDQAKHY
+1935 YEEAKKF
-1942 WNNPTKTG
+1942 WKQPIKTG
-1950 DSLFGKITG
+1950 DSNFDKITG
-1959 LVGAINSLANGML
+1959 LTGAINNLAKSAKKIGQAQGV
-1972 KDGKN
+1972 K
-1977 HGTEWWSQLW
+1977 WWSQLW
-1987 KMVEDKVE
+1987 KMVENKVNDDDLGPAKGLLKAVE
-1995 DGGDATLT
+1995 KLGEGKPYIWGGY
-2003 GLVKAMAKNG
+2003 GVHAKG
-2013 DGKIY
+2013 
-2018 QWGATGPKEFDCSGL
+2018 FDCSGL
-2033 VMYTLKKDF
+2033 VSTALEEYF
-2042 GIDYPHF
+2042 H
-2049 SGNQYS
+2049 SGWGHLDVAGLWS
-2055 VSQHISRS
+2055 HAHEIPKSK
-2063 EAKPGDLVFW
+2063 AKPGDPVFW
-2073 GRNGS
+2073 LPDG
-2078 IHVGAYAGGGKYY
+2078 HVGVYAGHNKYY
-2091 SAYGPNGTHGIGMMP
+2091 SAFGPDIGMHSIFGQDP
-2106 LSSVVGYG
+2106 GT
-2114 KPLFARVRGL
+2114 RGPVFGRF
-2124 KQNDD
+2124 KGINTEGSKTSDD
-2129 KHEEVKANTN
+2129 DVKVKTN
-2139 LQKLI
+2139 NKLQKQI
-2144 KNQVGKGFWKTI
+2144 RSQVGKGFWSTI
-2156 NKIADE
+2156 QKISDKYGEHDDGLQAGKPS
-2162 FGDAGGAGNVK
+2162 GDH
-2173 LTGDLT
+2173 T
-2179 HKSLQLA
+2179 HW
-2186 KALKRADPKATAKG
+2186 LKQAHVPKRYWSAMNFIFTHESSWNPKAYNPQPTPTGHAHG
-2200 IAALISNAIAES
+2200 IGQLTDGQMHYVKRHGSVNNAIAQIMGAYDYMNDRYG
-2212 TLNPGITNGI
+2212 NPDK
-2222 GATGLW
+2222 AEAFW
-2228 QFLGSRRTGL
+2228 
-2238 ENYARNHHGSY
+2238 
-2249 HNAGIQIDY
+2249 
-2258 ALHGDSSRALFKQ
+2258 K
-2271 LLEGSRS
+2271 
-2278 PYSMAYQFSQQWEV
+2278 
-2292 GGNDAGHAAHANSLY
+2292 AHSW
-2307 KLLKDHGY
+2307 Y

-2322 SPQLAMIG
+2322 GPQLAVVG

-2342 ITKRAKAYQLMSRTL
+2342 ITKRARAYRLMDRTL
-2357 KHFKQQDNP
+2357 KHFKQQDAP
-2366 TDQSGDSKILLEILK
+2366 TSQGEDSKILLEILK
-2381 VMTLI
+2381 VMTSI

-2391 TEITE
+2391 SEITE
-2396 TRRLAEQPI
+2396 TRRLGEQPI

>member
-1 MKIQNVMATSIKIDT
+1 MRWKGGKMRIQNVMATSIKIDT
-16 VSATQSLRSMNTALR
+16 VSATQSLRSMNTALK

-41 VQAKSVGDYL
+41 VQAKSVGNYL
-51 KASQAKYE
+51 KASQARYE
-59 GLGRSIDQVKEK
+59 GLGRSIDQAKEK
-71 IKLIQERQKSL
+71 IKLIQERQKTL

-88 GKNSYNRYAKQL
+88 GRNSYNRYAKQL
-100 GVAVKQLSSMT
+100 GITVKQLSSMI

-124 SSGLASLQSKYRSLT
+124 TSGLASLQSRYRSLN
-139 EVNGSYVKRLEAEG
+139 EVNSSYVK
-153 KGYEAAVAKL
+153 
-163 DHYKT
+163 
-168 SLNNLSKQQ
+168 
-177 KIQKDELKRIA
+177 
-188 EESGITSNAYKKQQ
+188 
-202 VRVNETATSMA
+202 
-213 KLTSKIKDSKSD
+213 
-225 VSRYSTGLNELQS
+225 
-238 KYKSTNSVAKSYV
+238 
-251 NRLEA
+251 RLEA

-265 TRLNSYKSA
+265 TRLTSYKSA
-274 VENLTKQQ
+274 VENLTRQQ
-282 KIQENELAKIA
+282 KIQESELSRIA
-293 SESGRSSS
+293 SESGKASS
-301 AYRAQE
+301 AYHAQE

-662 LRAGKDGDYVAKL
+662 LKAGKDGDYVAKL

-830 KSFVQST
+830 KSFVQSI
-837 KGAVDAVKSV
+837 KGAGDAVKSV

-860 EIADSGKFLGKQLVK
+860 DIADSGKFLGKQLVK

-880 VKLVKSIGSSL
+880 VKLGKSIGSSL

-939 LLQSARSAGG
+939 LLQSAHSAGG

-962 AAGIGVAVDT
+962 TAGVGVAVDT

-1055 GWSTKDTFNKI
+1055 GWSTKDTFTKI

-1089 KNAKAL
+1089 KNAKELA
-1095 ILTAVSPMLGIPA
+1095 LTAVSPLLGIPA

-1113 NSKFHKW
+1113 NPKFRKW
-1120 ANGVGKSIK
+1120 AEGVGKNIK
-1129 KGLGSAKKNL
+1129 KELGSAKKNVS
-1139 NNFNKA
+1139 NFNKSVA
-1145 VSKNVGNF
+1145 KNVGNF

-1192 SIEKFGKNYV
+1192 STEKFGKNYV

-1289 FNGFKSFGKSIG
+1289 FNGFKSFGKSVG

-1311 KNTFDNAIK
+1311 KDTFDNAIK

-1344 AEGTDWR
+1344 AEGTDWK

-1362 GSDSPETNNREALID
+1362 GSDSPETNNREGI
-1377 TDGTL
+1377 
-1382 KLFPNIRNLKW
+1382 
-1393 WMLPG
+1393 
-1398 QHVVSAHDLATMF
+1398 
-1411 GRGVHLASGTFD
+1411 FD
-1423 FNLLRNYRIRDEK
+1423 K
-1436 TPDLLNKLVKINS
+1436 T
-1449 RRLKLSLK
+1449 
-1457 TYDEDKERH
+1457 
-1466 EKTKRRREKKD
+1466 
-1477 RESKKTS
+1477 
-1484 RTKTRKDMEY
+1484 
-1494 LDSSFFT
+1494 
-1501 GGKSTG
+1501 
-1507 KIVSVSK
+1507 
-1514 LWLKKYL
+1514 
-1521 ESELPKKT
+1521 
-1529 RKRTRTTRRRSS
+1529 
-1541 SSRASSSSS
+1541 
-1550 RRSTTTTH
+1550 
-1558 RERTTVSASV
+1558 
-1568 RGLGSVRSLAAAIKS
+1568 
-1583 VSGRH
+1583 
-1588 TARVSVSAS
+1588 
-1597 NTKSVKS
+1597 
-1604 LKSALSKVKSKRIKV
+1604 
-1619 SVSGTKSV
+1619 
-1627 KSLSSALKGISKKG
+1627 
-1641 TLKGISSA
+1641 
-1649 SSRLKTLSKR
+1649 
-1659 TKSTKRSLKGLS
+1659 
-1671 SANSK
+1671 
-1676 ASKTNKT
+1676 
-1683 LANQLSKTSSKVKSL
+1683 
-1698 YKAAK
+1698 
-1703 KNKFGKE
+1703 
-1710 IKSQAEEAVKSL
+1710 
-1722 KGKGN
+1722 
-1727 FAKTFESM
+1727 
-1735 TKKFGKDLKSMS
+1735 
-1747 KDSTKEF
+1747 
-1754 KSMWSNIEKTSK
+1754 
-1766 SGENSTHKS
+1766 
-1775 FNTFSSSYKR
+1775 
-1785 GWKSLESGVST
+1785 
-1796 TFDHFWTTMRKTAGK
+1796 
-1811 GLNKVID
+1811 
-1818 VLNSGIGKIDTVIS
+1818 
-1832 NFGGNKNAVHKVGG
+1832 
-1846 VHYATGTGYF
+1846 
-1856 AGRRPITGPTWTILN
+1856 
-1871 DGNDSPET
+1871 
-1879 QNREGIYN
+1879 
-1887 KQTGE
+1887 TGE
-1892 LTVVNGRNVPKLL
+1892 LSVVNGRNVPVVL
-1905 DSRHEVFNASEMRD
+1905 DQRHEVFNASEMRN
-1919 LGFTH
+1919 LGVTRHF
-1924 YASGTGYLKRL
+1924 ASGTGWLKKL
-1935 YDQAKHY
+1935 YEEAKKF
-1942 WNNPTKTG
+1942 WKQPIKTG
-1950 DSLFGKITG
+1950 DSNFDKITG
-1959 LVGAINSLANGML
+1959 LTGAINNLAKSAKKIGQAQGV
-1972 KDGKN
+1972 K
-1977 HGTEWWSQLW
+1977 WWSQLW
-1987 KMVEDKVE
+1987 KMVENKVNDDDLGPAKGLLKAVE
-1995 DGGDATLT
+1995 KLGEGKPYIWGGY
-2003 GLVKAMAKNG
+2003 GVHAKG
-2013 DGKIY
+2013 
-2018 QWGATGPKEFDCSGL
+2018 FDCSGL
-2033 VMYTLKKDF
+2033 VSTALEEYF
-2042 GIDYPHF
+2042 H
-2049 SGNQYS
+2049 SGWGHLDVAGLWS
-2055 VSQHISRS
+2055 HAHEIPKSK
-2063 EAKPGDLVFW
+2063 AKPGDPVFW
-2073 GRNGS
+2073 LPDG
-2078 IHVGAYAGGGKYY
+2078 HVGVYAGHNKYY
-2091 SAYGPNGTHGIGMMP
+2091 SAFGPDIGMHSIFGQDP
-2106 LSSVVGYG
+2106 GT
-2114 KPLFARVRGL
+2114 RGPVFGRF
-2124 KQNDD
+2124 KGINTEGSKTSDD
-2129 KHEEVKANTN
+2129 DVKVKTN
-2139 LQKLI
+2139 NKLQKQI
-2144 KNQVGKGFWKTI
+2144 RSQVGKGFWSTI
-2156 NKIADE
+2156 QKISDKYGEHDDGLQAGKPS
-2162 FGDAGGAGNVK
+2162 GDH
-2173 LTGDLT
+2173 T
-2179 HKSLQLA
+2179 HW
-2186 KALKRADPKATAKG
+2186 LKQAHVPKRYWSAMNFIFTHESSWNPKAYNPQPTPTGHAHG
-2200 IAALISNAIAES
+2200 IGQLTDGQMHYVKRHGSVNNAIAQIMGAYDYMNDRYG
-2212 TLNPGITNGI
+2212 NPDK
-2222 GATGLW
+2222 AEAFW
-2228 QFLGSRRTGL
+2228 
-2238 ENYARNHHGSY
+2238 
-2249 HNAGIQIDY
+2249 
-2258 ALHGDSSRALFKQ
+2258 K
-2271 LLEGSRS
+2271 
-2278 PYSMAYQFSQQWEV
+2278 
-2292 GGNDAGHAAHANSLY
+2292 AHSW
-2307 KLLKDHGY
+2307 Y

-2322 SPQLAMIG
+2322 GPQLAVVG

-2342 ITKRAKAYQLMSRTL
+2342 ITKRARAYRLMDRTL
-2357 KHFKQQDNP
+2357 KHFKQQDDP

-2381 VMTLI
+2381 VMTSI

-2391 TEITE
+2391 AEINE
-2396 TRRLAEQPI
+2396 TRRLGEQPI
-2405 NVSGDFNVDGRKFA
+2405 NVSGDFNIDGRKFA

>member
-1 MKIQNVMATSIKIDT
+1 MRIQNVMATSIKIDT
-16 VSATQSLRSMNTALR
+16 VSATQSLRSMNTALK

-41 VQAKSVGDYL
+41 VQAKSVGNYL
-51 KASQAKYE
+51 KASQARYE
-59 GLGRSIDQVKEK
+59 GLGRSIDQAKEK
-71 IKLIQERQKSL
+71 IKLIQERQKTL

-88 GKNSYNRYAKQL
+88 GRNSYNRYAKQL
-100 GVAVKQLSSMT
+100 GITVKQLSSMI

-124 SSGLASLQSKYRSLT
+124 TSGLASLQSRYRSLN
-139 EVNGSYVKRLEAEG
+139 EVNSSYVK
-153 KGYEAAVAKL
+153 
-163 DHYKT
+163 
-168 SLNNLSKQQ
+168 
-177 KIQKDELKRIA
+177 
-188 EESGITSNAYKKQQ
+188 
-202 VRVNETATSMA
+202 
-213 KLTSKIKDSKSD
+213 
-225 VSRYSTGLNELQS
+225 
-238 KYKSTNSVAKSYV
+238 
-251 NRLEA
+251 RLEA

-265 TRLNSYKSA
+265 TRLTSYKSA
-274 VENLTKQQ
+274 VENLTRQQ
-282 KIQENELAKIA
+282 KIQESELSRIA
-293 SESGRSSS
+293 SESGKASS
-301 AYRAQE
+301 AYHAQE

-443 SYEELVKRGYS
+443 SYEELVKRGYT

-662 LRAGKDGDYVAKL
+662 LKAGKDGDYVAKL
-675 AKKNS
+675 ARKNS

-786 AMTELGVLDKSKT
+786 AMTELGVLDKSRT

-818 GKGILKAGKAFG
+818 GKG
-830 KSFVQST
+830 
-837 KGAVDAVKSV
+837 
-847 GSLIGK
+847 
-853 GAKRVGS
+853 
-860 EIADSGKFLGKQLVK
+860 
-875 GFKGS
+875 
-880 VKLVKSIGSSL
+880 
-891 VNGTK
+891 
-896 NLVSKSISL
+896 
-905 GKRIGSAISKGAKST
+905 
-920 LNFSKSLFGKGNSA
+920 NSA

-939 LLQSARSAGG
+939 LLQSAHSAGG

-962 AAGIGVAVDT
+962 TAGVGVAVDT

-1089 KNAKAL
+1089 KNAKELA
-1095 ILTAVSPMLGIPA
+1095 LTAVSPMLGIPA

-1113 NSKFHKW
+1113 NPKFRKW
-1120 ANGVGKSIK
+1120 TNGVGKSIK
-1129 KGLGSAKKNL
+1129 KGLGSAKRNV

-1183 SKGTKQIMR
+1183 SKGTNQIMR
-1192 SIEKFGKNYV
+1192 SIQKFGKNYV

-1267 TKNAGDMYKSLNAK
+1267 TKNADDMYKSLNAK

-1289 FNGFKSFGKSIG
+1289 FNGFKSFGKSVG
-1301 DFWKNLWKGV
+1301 DFWKNLWKDV
-1311 KNTFDNAIK
+1311 KDTFDDAIK
-1320 GLKDTASNVGKFFSG
+1320 GLKETASNVGKFFSG

-1344 AEGTDWR
+1344 ADGTDWK

-1382 KLFPNIRNLKW
+1382 KLFPNVRNLKW

-1398 QHVVSAHDLATMF
+1398 QHVVNAHDLATMF

-1423 FNLLRNYRIRDEK
+1423 FNLLRNYGIRDEK

-1484 RTKTRKDMEY
+1484 RTHTRKAMEY

-1514 LWLKKYL
+1514 SWLKKYL

-1541 SSRASSSSS
+1541 SSRSSSSSS

-1568 RGLGSVRSLAAAIKS
+1568 RGLSSVRSLAAAIES

-1659 TKSTKRSLKGLS
+1659 TKSTRSSLKGLS

-1747 KDSTKEF
+1747 KVSTKEF
-1754 KSMWSNIEKTSK
+1754 KAMWSNIEKTSK

-1785 GWKSLESGVST
+1785 GWKSLESGVSA

-1818 VLNSGIGKIDTVIS
+1818 VLNSGIGKINTVIS

-1856 AGRRPITGPTWTILN
+1856 AGRRPITRPTWTILN

-1892 LTVVNGRNVPKLL
+1892 LTVVSGRNVPKLL
-1905 DSRHEVFNASEMRD
+1905 DSRHEVFSASEMRD

-1972 KDGKN
+1972 KDGKK

-2013 DGKIY
+2013 HGKIY

-2073 GRNGS
+2073 GRNGG
-2078 IHVGAYAGGGKYY
+2078 IHVGAYAGHNQYC

-2124 KQNDD
+2124 KQKDD
-2129 KHEEVKANTN
+2129 KHEEVKANTK

-2156 NKIADE
+2156 SKIADK

-2179 HKSLQLA
+2179 QKSLQLA

-2212 TLNPGITNGI
+2212 TLNAGVTNGS

-2228 QFLGSRRTGL
+2228 QFLGSRRVGL
-2238 ENYARNHHGSY
+2238 ENYARRHGGSY

-2258 ALHGDSSRALFKQ
+2258 ALHGDSSRALFKE

-2278 PYSMAYQFSQQWEV
+2278 PYSMAYQFSRQWEI
-2292 GGNDAGHAAHANSLY
+2292 GGNDAGHAAHADSLY

-2315 ANGGIVS
+2315 ANGGIIS
-2322 SPQLAMIG
+2322 SPQLAMVG

-2342 ITKRAKAYQLMSRTL
+2342 ITKRARAYRLMDRTL
-2357 KHFKQQDNP
+2357 KHFKQQDAP
-2366 TDQSGDSKILLEILK
+2366 TNQGEDSKILLEILK
-2381 VMTLI
+2381 VMTSI

-2391 TEITE
+2391 SEITE
-2396 TRRLAEQPI
+2396 TRRLGEQPI

-2419 RYLRTYL
+2419 RYIRTYL

>member
-1 MKIQNVMATSIKIDT
+1 MRIQNVMATSIKIDT
-16 VSATQSLRSMNTALR
+16 VSATQSLRSMNTALK

-41 VQAKSVGDYL
+41 VQAKSVGNYL
-51 KASQAKYE
+51 KASQARYE
-59 GLGRSIDQVKEK
+59 GLGRSIDQAKEK
-71 IKLIQERQKSL
+71 IKLIQERQKAL

-88 GKNSYNRYAKQL
+88 GRNSYNRYAKQL
-100 GVAVKQLSSMT
+100 GITVKQLSSMT

-124 SSGLASLQSKYRSLT
+124 TSGLASLQSRYRSLN
-139 EVNGSYVKRLEAEG
+139 EVNSSYVK
-153 KGYEAAVAKL
+153 
-163 DHYKT
+163 
-168 SLNNLSKQQ
+168 
-177 KIQKDELKRIA
+177 
-188 EESGITSNAYKKQQ
+188 
-202 VRVNETATSMA
+202 
-213 KLTSKIKDSKSD
+213 
-225 VSRYSTGLNELQS
+225 
-238 KYKSTNSVAKSYV
+238 
-251 NRLEA
+251 RLEA

-265 TRLNSYKSA
+265 TRLTSYKSA

-282 KIQENELAKIA
+282 KIQESELSRIA
-293 SESGRSSS
+293 SESGKASS
-301 AYRAQE
+301 AYHAQE

-352 ADKMKSSLKNAWEH
+352 ADKMKSSLKNTWEH

-662 LRAGKDGDYVAKL
+662 LKAGKDGDYVAKL

-742 GLVNLIKWATTHK
+742 SLVNLIKWATTHK

-837 KGAVDAVKSV
+837 KGAGDAVKSI

-860 EIADSGKFLGKQLVK
+860 DIADSGKFLGKQLVK

-880 VKLVKSIGSSL
+880 VKLGKSIGSSL

-939 LLQSARSAGG
+939 LLQSAHSAGG

-962 AAGIGVAVDT
+962 TAGVGVAVDT

-1055 GWSTKDTFNKI
+1055 GWSTKDTFTKI

-1089 KNAKAL
+1089 KNAKELA
-1095 ILTAVSPMLGIPA
+1095 LTAVSPMLGIPA

-1113 NSKFHKW
+1113 NPKFRKW
-1120 ANGVGKSIK
+1120 ANGVGKSVK
-1129 KGLGSAKKNL
+1129 KGFNSVKKNVG
-1139 NNFNKA
+1139 NFNKS

-1153 TKSAGKKYRQFT
+1153 AKSVGKKYRQFT
-1165 SSVSKTFKKHW
+1165 SSASKTFKKHW
-1176 NQMYKHS
+1176 DQMYKHS

-1192 SIEKFGKNYV
+1192 STEKFGKNYV

-1245 KKRWTAN
+1245 KKRWSAS
-1252 WKNIKSFAG
+1252 WKNIRSFAG

-1267 TKNAGDMYKSLNAK
+1267 TKNAGDMYKSLNSK

-1289 FNGFKSFGKSIG
+1289 LTKFKSFGKSVG
-1301 DFWKNLWKGV
+1301 DFWNDLWKGV
-1311 KNTFDNAIK
+1311 RDTFDRTIK
-1320 GLKDTASNVGKFFSG
+1320 GLKDAAGNVGKFFTG

-1344 AEGTDWR
+1344 ADGTDWK

-1362 GSDSPETNNREALID
+1362 GSDSPETNNREGLID

-1382 KLFPNIRNLKW
+1382 KIFPNVRNLKW

-1398 QHVVSAHDLATMF
+1398 QHVVNAHDLATMF
-1411 GRGVHLASGTFD
+1411 GRSVHLASGTLDFD
-1423 FNLLRNYRIRDEK
+1423 LLKNYKIRDVKTPNLLS
-1436 TPDLLNKLVKINS
+1436 KLVKINS
-1449 RRLKLSLK
+1449 QSLKLKLK

-1477 RESKKTS
+1477 RESKKSTT
-1484 RTKTRKDMEY
+1484 TKKNMEY

-1514 LWLKKYL
+1514 SWLKKYL
-1521 ESELPKKT
+1521 ESKLPKKT
-1529 RKRTRTTRRRSS
+1529 SKKSSTTRRNSS
-1541 SSRASSSSS
+1541 SSRSSSSSS
-1550 RRSTTTTH
+1550 RSTTTTR
-1558 RERTTVSASV
+1558 RERTSVSASV
-1568 RGLGSVRSLAAAIKS
+1568 SGLSSVRSLAAAIKA
-1583 VSGRH
+1583 VSGKH
-1588 TARVSVSAS
+1588 TAKIAVSAS
-1597 NTKSVKS
+1597 SAKLVKS
-1604 LKSALSKVKSKRIKV
+1604 LKTALSKVKSKRIKV
-1619 SVSGTKSV
+1619 SISGTKSV
-1627 KSLSSALKGISKKG
+1627 RSLSSALKGVGKKS

-1649 SSRLKTLSKR
+1649 SNRLKTLSKR
-1659 TKSTKRSLKGLS
+1659 AKSTKSSIKGLS

-1683 LANQLSKTSSKVKSL
+1683 LASRLSKTSSKIKSL
-1698 YKAAK
+1698 YKSAK

-1727 FAKTFESM
+1727 FAKTFENM

-1747 KDSTKEF
+1747 KESRKEF
-1754 KSMWSNIEKTSK
+1754 KSMWANIEKTSK
-1766 SGENSTHKS
+1766 SGENATQKS
-1775 FNTFSSSYKR
+1775 FNSFDSKYKR
-1785 GWKSLESGVST
+1785 GWKSLESGVAT
-1796 TFDHFWTTMRKTAGK
+1796 TFNHFWTTMGKTAVK
-1811 GLNKVID
+1811 GINKVIAI
-1818 VLNSGIGKIDTVIS
+1818 LNSGIGKIDTVIG

-1846 VHYATGTGYF
+1846 VHYATGTGF
-1856 AGRRPITGPTWTILN
+1856 FGSQRRPIVGPTLAILN
-1871 DGNDSPET
+1871 DGFDSPET
-1879 QNREGIYN
+1879 NNREGIFD
-1887 KQTGE
+1887 KTTGE
-1892 LTVVNGRNVPKLL
+1892 LSVVNGRNVPVVL
-1905 DSRHEVFNASEMRD
+1905 DQRHEVFNASEMRN
-1919 LGFTH
+1919 LGVTRHF
-1924 YASGTGYLKRL
+1924 ASGTGWLKKL
-1935 YDQAKHY
+1935 YEEAKKF
-1942 WNNPTKTG
+1942 WKQPIKTG
-1950 DSLFGKITG
+1950 DSNFDKITG
-1959 LVGAINSLANGML
+1959 LTGAINNLAKSAKKIGQAQGV
-1972 KDGKN
+1972 K
-1977 HGTEWWSQLW
+1977 WWSQLW
-1987 KMVEDKVE
+1987 KMVENKVNDDDLGPAKGLLKAVE
-1995 DGGDATLT
+1995 KLGEGKPYIWGGY
-2003 GLVKAMAKNG
+2003 GVHAKG
-2013 DGKIY
+2013 
-2018 QWGATGPKEFDCSGL
+2018 FDCSGL
-2033 VMYTLKKDF
+2033 VSTALEEYF
-2042 GIDYPHF
+2042 H
-2049 SGNQYS
+2049 SGWGHLDVAGLWS
-2055 VSQHISRS
+2055 HAHEIPKSK
-2063 EAKPGDLVFW
+2063 AKPGDPVFW
-2073 GRNGS
+2073 LPDG
-2078 IHVGAYAGGGKYY
+2078 HVGVYAGHNKYY
-2091 SAYGPNGTHGIGMMP
+2091 SAFGPDIGMHSIFGQDP
-2106 LSSVVGYG
+2106 GT
-2114 KPLFARVRGL
+2114 RGPVFGRF
-2124 KQNDD
+2124 KGINTEGSKTSDD
-2129 KHEEVKANTN
+2129 DVKVKTN
-2139 LQKLI
+2139 NKLQKQI
-2144 KNQVGKGFWKTI
+2144 RSQVGKGFWSTI
-2156 NKIADE
+2156 QKISDKYGEHDDGLQAGKPS
-2162 FGDAGGAGNVK
+2162 GDH
-2173 LTGDLT
+2173 T
-2179 HKSLQLA
+2179 HW
-2186 KALKRADPKATAKG
+2186 LKQAHVPKRYWSAMNFIFTHESSWNPKAYNPQPTPTGHAHG
-2200 IAALISNAIAES
+2200 IGQLTDGQMHYVKRHGSVNNAIAQIMGAYDYMNDRYG
-2212 TLNPGITNGI
+2212 NPDK
-2222 GATGLW
+2222 AEAFW
-2228 QFLGSRRTGL
+2228 
-2238 ENYARNHHGSY
+2238 
-2249 HNAGIQIDY
+2249 
-2258 ALHGDSSRALFKQ
+2258 K
-2271 LLEGSRS
+2271 
-2278 PYSMAYQFSQQWEV
+2278 
-2292 GGNDAGHAAHANSLY
+2292 AHSW
-2307 KLLKDHGY
+2307 Y

-2322 SPQLAMIG
+2322 GPQLAMVG

-2342 ITKRAKAYQLMSRTL
+2342 ITKRARAYRLMDRTL
-2357 KHFKQQDNP
+2357 KHFKQQDAP
-2366 TDQSGDSKILLEILK
+2366 TNQGEDSKILLEILK
-2381 VMTLI
+2381 VMTSI

-2391 TEITE
+2391 SEITE
-2396 TRRLAEQPI
+2396 TRRLGEQPI

-2419 RYLRTYL
+2419 RYIRTYL

>member
-1 MKIQNVMATSIKIDT
+1 MRIQNVMATSIKIDT
-16 VSATQSLRSMNTALR
+16 VSATQSLRSMNTALK

-41 VQAKSVGDYL
+41 VQAKSVGNYL
-51 KASQAKYE
+51 KASQARYE
-59 GLGRSIDQVKEK
+59 GLGRSIDQAKEK
-71 IKLIQERQKSL
+71 IKLIQERQKAL

-88 GKNSYNRYAKQL
+88 GRNSYNRYARQL
-100 GVAVKQLSSMT
+100 GITVKQLSSMI
-111 AQQERAKSAMQYQ
+111 AQQKRARSSLSYE
-124 SSGLASLQSKYRSLT
+124 SSGLAELQKHYRESISLNKSYVDRLESEGKTYLANKARVSGYRNSIANLTKQYEAQSKELNRIAS
-139 EVNGSYVKRLEAEG
+139 ESG
-153 KGYEAAVAKL
+153 
-163 DHYKT
+163 KT
-168 SLNNLSKQQ
+168 SS
-177 KIQKDELKRIA
+177 
-188 EESGITSNAYKKQQ
+188 AYKVQQ
-202 VRVNETATSMA
+202 TRVNETAT
-213 KLTSKIKDSKSD
+213 
-225 VSRYSTGLNELQS
+225 
-238 KYKSTNSVAKSYV
+238 
-251 NRLEA
+251 
-256 EGKKYEAAK
+256 
-265 TRLNSYKSA
+265 
-274 VENLTKQQ
+274 
-282 KIQENELAKIA
+282 
-293 SESGRSSS
+293 
-301 AYRAQE
+301 
-307 VKVNQTATSISKLN
+307 
-321 SKVKSA
+321 
-327 QSEVNKLNPNGFN
+327 
-340 KIANGAKHVTNA
+340 
-352 ADKMKSSLKNAWEH
+352 
-366 VKSGATAAAAGIG
+366 
-379 AVGAAAISGAKK
+379 
-391 AGNLEQSYKEITNL
+391 
-405 AVTGGEKQKEAIK
+405 
-418 NVSEMQRQGRA
+418 
-429 MSIQYGKSQQDIAD
+429 
-443 SYEELVKRGYS
+443 
-454 TKQALG
+454 
-460 AMRTELQAS
+460 
-469 VASGDDFKDVVA
+469 
-481 VSSTTLESFGMR
+481 
-493 AKTTAQMTYN
+493 
-503 TKRAVNE
+503 
-510 LAYAADMTST
+510 
-520 GFKDLG
+520 
-526 YGMSYVGSSAHQAG
+526 
-540 FGLSQ
+540 
-545 TAAAMGILSNN
+545 
-556 GLEASKAGTGLNE
+556 
-569 VINRLSTATGNL
+569 
-581 LKGDKKNALAKL
+581 
-593 GIKPK
+593 
-598 EITTSTGKLK
+598 
-608 DLSTVFGVLNK
+608 
-619 HMQGM
+619 
-624 SKVQKINIMKSL
+624 
-636 FGMTGEQA
+636 
-644 GLILTK
+644 
-650 YNKQLGTLSKQT
+650 
-662 LRAGKDGDYVAKL
+662 
-675 AKKNS
+675 
-680 ETAKMQ
+680 
-686 MARLKMTGE
+686 
-695 AFSMT
+695 
-700 LGAKMLPAINK
+700 AINK
-711 AGDSLVIFLTKTK
+711 AKSAVSGLESEN
-724 DGKKLTQDFANGV
+724 KKLNPSIWDKIKSKISGV
-737 GAVAN
+737 NEKAVE
-742 GLVNLIKWATTHK
+742 THK
-755 TEVKWIFGG
+755 TLKEVFMGSALGNAVSNAASNLGSSLKSAYEEGMQLNLG
-764 LLTGYSV
+764 LAKINGRFKSMGMNNREIKALDKQIGELKANTDLAGDSASDLQAHMLNWSTIGNKGAMQMAKTVAGIGDSSKLSGQQIAQLSASLMRVGSTGKVTYSSLSRITKAAPSFMETLAKGAGMSQSKLRDLLKTGNVTQKQFQTWMANASKFANESFKGYSQTQA
-771 VKGAQFLQFLNKTRL
+771 GALKSMTVAKQKLEQQFTKPIFDAKTSGLQALKDI
-786 AMTELGVLDKSKT
+786 MTSKEVMSGANQLGKAISDTIGYLDKHKADITGVTKDIVSLGVSIGKETWKDASGIIMDIGKSFGLISGNAKKSKDPLHVFKLSMDGLAKNKT
-799 AIKGIGS
+799 AIQWISKAIIAMAAAKGISHVGMGLLGVANNGYKAYKNIKALRNGFKGLQDIKDLKGPEH
-806 AFKFTGKLAKAG
+806 AFAHLGQTIGKLAPK
-818 GKGILKAGKAFG
+818 
-830 KSFVQST
+830 
-837 KGAVDAVKSV
+837 
-847 GSLIGK
+847 
-853 GAKRVGS
+853 
-860 EIADSGKFLGKQLVK
+860 VK
-875 GFKGS
+875 GLFNQKG
-880 VKLVKSIGSSL
+880 G
-891 VNGTK
+891 
-896 NLVSKSISL
+896 
-905 GKRIGSAISKGAKST
+905 
-920 LNFSKSLFGKGNSA
+920 A
-934 GKLTG
+934 GKLSG
-939 LLQSARSAGG
+939 LLQSAHSAGG
-949 FKNLTTAGKIGTS
+949 FSKLSTAGKIGTS
-962 AAGIGVAVDT
+962 AAGVGVAVDT

-1089 KNAKAL
+1089 KNAKELA
-1095 ILTAVSPMLGIPA
+1095 LTAVSPMLGIPA

-1113 NSKFHKW
+1113 NPKFRKW

-1129 KGLGSAKKNL
+1129 KGLGSAKRNV

-1153 TKSAGKKYRQFT
+1153 AKSAGKKYRQFT

-1267 TKNAGDMYKSLNAK
+1267 AKNAGDMYKSLNAK

-1311 KNTFDNAIK
+1311 KDTFDNTIK
-1320 GLKDTASNVGKFFSG
+1320 GLKDTANNVGKFFSG

-1344 AEGTDWR
+1344 ADGTDWK

-1382 KLFPNIRNLKW
+1382 KLFPNIRNLEW

-1398 QHVVSAHDLATMF
+1398 QHVVNAHDLATMF

-1484 RTKTRKDMEY
+1484 RTHTRKAMEY

-1514 LWLKKYL
+1514 SWLKKYL

-1541 SSRASSSSS
+1541 SSRSSSSSS

-1558 RERTTVSASV
+1558 RKRTTVSASV
-1568 RGLGSVRSLAAAIKS
+1568 RGLSSVRSLAAAIKS

-1627 KSLSSALKGISKKG
+1627 KSLSSALNGISKKG

-1659 TKSTKRSLKGLS
+1659 TKSTRSSLKGLS

-1676 ASKTNKT
+1676 ASRTNKT

-1818 VLNSGIGKIDTVIS
+1818 VLNSGIGKIDTVIG

-1856 AGRRPITGPTWTILN
+1856 AGRRPITRPTWTVLN

-1887 KQTGE
+1887 KQTDE

-1972 KDGKN
+1972 KSGQKQ
-1977 HGTEWWSQLW
+1977 GTEWWSQLW

-1995 DGGDATLT
+1995 DDGDATLT

-2013 DGKIY
+2013 HGKIY

-2073 GRNGS
+2073 GRNGG
-2078 IHVGAYAGGGKYY
+2078 IHVGAYAGHNQYY

-2124 KQNDD
+2124 KQKDD
-2129 KHEEVKANTN
+2129 KHEEVKANTK

-2156 NKIADE
+2156 SKIADK

-2179 HKSLQLA
+2179 QKSLQLA

-2212 TLNPGITNGI
+2212 TLNAGVTNGS

-2228 QFLGSRRTGL
+2228 QFLGSRRVGL
-2238 ENYARNHHGSY
+2238 ENYARRHGGSY

-2258 ALHGDSSRALFKQ
+2258 ALHGDSSRALFKE

-2278 PYSMAYQFSQQWEV
+2278 PYSMAYQFSRQWEI
-2292 GGNDAGHAAHANSLY
+2292 GGNDAGHAAHADSLY

-2315 ANGGIVS
+2315 ANGGVIS
-2322 SPQLAMIG
+2322 SPQLAMVG
-2330 EGNGPETIVPWD
+2330 EGNGPETIIPWD
-2342 ITKRAKAYQLMSRTL
+2342 ITKRARAYRLMDRTL
-2357 KHFKQQDNP
+2357 KHFKQQDTP
-2366 TDQSGDSKILLEILK
+2366 TSQGEDSKILLEILK
-2381 VMTLI
+2381 VMTSI

-2391 TEITE
+2391 SEITE
-2396 TRRLAEQPI
+2396 TRRLGEQPI

-2419 RYLRTYL
+2419 RYIRTYL